1 MNSQETKGHG
11 FFRKS
16 KAYGLVCGIALA
28 GAFTLSTSQVSAD
41 QVTTQATTQTVTQN
55 QAETVTS
62 TQLDKAV
69 DTAKKAAV
77 AVTTTTAVNHATTTD
92 AQADLANQTQ
102 AVKDVT
108 AKAQANTQ
116 AIKDATAENAKI
128 DAENKAEA
136 ERVAKENK
144 EGQAAVDA
152 RNKAGQAAVDARNKA
167 GQAAVDARN
176 KAKQQA
182 QDDQKAKID
191 AENKAE
197 SQRVSQLNAQNKA
210 KIDAENKDAQ
220 AKANATNAQ
229 LQKDYQAKLAEI
241 KSVEAY
247 NAGVRQ
253 RNKDAQAKA
262 DATNAQLQKDYQAKL
277 ALYNQ
282 ALKAKAEADKQ
293 SINNVAFDIKAQAK
307 GVDNAEYGNSI
318 MTAKT
323 KPDGSFEFNHDMIDG
338 VKTIGYGKLTGKV
351 NHHYV
356 ANKDGSVTAFVDS
369 VTLYKYE
376 YRNVAQNAA
385 VNQNIAFRV
394 LTKDGQIIFEKKH
407 NGNSTFAET
416 LNKTLQLNLKYE
428 LKPHA
433 SSGNVEVF
441 KIHDDWVHDTHGS
454 ALVSYVNNNDA
465 VPNVVIPGR
474 PTPPKPEKV
483 TPEAEKPVPEKP
495 VEPKLVTPTL
505 KTYTPVKFIPRE
517 YKPEPITPETF
528 TPEKF
533 TPAQPKVKPHVSV
546 PEKINYKV
554 AVHPVQIPKATPTK
568 KVLDENGQ
576 SINGKSVLPN
586 ATLDYVAK
594 QSFSQYKG
602 IKASAEAI
610 AKGFAFV
617 DQPNEVLG
625 ELTVKSIKASN
636 GDDVSQLLDMHHV
649 LSKDTL
655 DEKLQTL
662 IKEAGISPVGEFY
675 LWTAKDPQAFYK
687 AYVQK
692 GLDITYNLS
701 FKVKKEFTKGQIKNG
716 VAQIDFGN
724 GYTGNIVVNDLTTPE
739 VHKDV
744 LDKED
749 GKSINNGT
757 VKLGDEVTYKLE
769 GWIVPANRSY
779 DLFEYKFVDQLQQT
793 HDLYLKDSVV
803 AKVDITLSDGTVIAK
818 GSNLAQ
824 YTETVY
830 NKETGLYELV
840 FKKDFLEKVAR
851 TSEFGA
857 DDFVLVKR
865 IKAGDVYNTADFFVN
880 GNKVKTETVV
890 THTPEAPKPVTPQ
903 KVTPAKGLPST
914 GEASMTPLTA
924 IGAII
929 LSALGLAGFKKRQ
942 K

>member
-1 MNSQETKGHG
+1 MNSNTKGHG

-16 KAYGLVCGIALA
+16 KAYGLVCAIALA
-28 GAFTLSTSQVSAD
+28 GAFTLATSQVSAD

-77 AVTTTTAVNHATTTD
+77 AVTTTAAVNHATTTD

-128 DAENKAEA
+128 DAENKAESQ
-136 ERVAKENK
+136 RVAK
-144 EGQAAVDA
+144 A
-152 RNKAGQAAVDARNKA
+152 NKAGQAEVDARNKA

-197 SQRVSQLNAQNKA
+197 SQRVSQLNAQTKA

-220 AKANATNAQ
+220 AKADATNAQ

-394 LTKDGQIIFEKKH
+394 LTKDGRPIFEKAH
-407 NGNSTFAET
+407 NGNKTFAET

-433 SSGNVEVF
+433 SSGNIEVF

-465 VPNVVIPGR
+465 VPNVVIPEQ
-474 PTPPKPEKV
+474 PTPPTLEKV

-495 VEPKLVTPTL
+495 VEPKFVTPTL
-505 KTYTPVKFIPRE
+505 KTYTPVKFIPKE

-533 TPAQPKVKPHVSV
+533 TPAQPKVKPHVSI
-546 PEKINYKV
+546 PEKINYSV
-554 AVHPVQIPKATPTK
+554 SVHPVLVPAANPSKE
-568 KVLDENGQ
+568 VVDEAGK
-576 SINGKSVLPN
+576 SINGKTVLPN

-594 QSFSQYKG
+594 QNFSQYKG

-617 DQPNEVLG
+617 DQPNEALA

-636 GDDVSQLLDMHHV
+636 GDDVSSLLEMRHV

-655 DEKLQTL
+655 DQKLQSL

-769 GWIVPANRSY
+769 GWVVPANRGY
-779 DLFEYKFVDQLQQT
+779 DLFEYKFVDHLQHT
-793 HDLYLKDSVV
+793 HDLYLKDKVV
-803 AKVDITLSDGTVIAK
+803 AKVAITLKDGTVIPK
-818 GSNLAQ
+818 GTNLVQ

-830 NKETGLYELV
+830 NKETGRYELA
-840 FKKDFLEKVAR
+840 FKADFLAQVSRSSA
-851 TSEFGA
+851 FGA
-857 DDFVLVKR
+857 DDFIVVKR

-890 THTPEAPKPVTPQ
+890 THTPEKPKPVMPQ
-903 KVTPAKGLPST
+903 KATPKAPALPST
-914 GEASMTPLTA
+914 GEQGVSVLTVL
-924 IGAII
+924 GAAL
-929 LSALGLAGFKKRQ
+929 LSLLGLVGFKKRQ
-942 K
+942 Q

>member
-28 GAFTLSTSQVSAD
+28 GAFTLATSQVSAD

-136 ERVAKENK
+136 ERVAK
-144 EGQAAVDA
+144 A
-152 RNKAGQAAVDARNKA
+152 NKAGQAEVDARNKA

-210 KIDAENKDAQ
+210 KIDAE
-220 AKANATNAQ
+220 
-229 LQKDYQAKLAEI
+229 
-241 KSVEAY
+241 
-247 NAGVRQ
+247 
-253 RNKDAQAKA
+253 NKDAQAKA

-385 VNQNIAFRV
+385 VNQNIVFRV
-394 LTKDGQIIFEKKH
+394 LTKDGRPIFEKAH
-407 NGNSTFAET
+407 NGNKTFAET

-465 VPNVVIPGR
+465 VPNVVIPEQ

-495 VEPKLVTPTL
+495 VEPKLVTPVL

-517 YKPEPITPETF
+517 YKPVPSTPETF

-594 QSFSQYKG
+594 QNFSQYKG

-617 DQPNEVLG
+617 DQPNEALA

-636 GDDVSQLLDMHHV
+636 GDDVSSLLEMRHV

-655 DEKLQTL
+655 DQKLQSL

-675 LWTAKDPQAFYK
+675 MWTAKDPQAFYK

-769 GWIVPANRSY
+769 GWVVPANRGY
-779 DLFEYKFVDQLQQT
+779 DLFEYKFVDHLQHT
-793 HDLYLKDSVV
+793 HDLYLKDKVV
-803 AKVDITLSDGTVIAK
+803 AKVAITLKDGTVIPK
-818 GSNLAQ
+818 GTNLVQ

-830 NKETGLYELV
+830 NKETGRYELA
-840 FKKDFLEKVAR
+840 FKADFLAQVSRSSA
-851 TSEFGA
+851 FGA
-857 DDFVLVKR
+857 DDFIVVKR

-890 THTPEAPKPVTPQ
+890 THTPEKPKPVMPQ
-903 KVTPAKGLPST
+903 KVTPKAPALPST
-914 GEASMTPLTA
+914 GEQGVSVLTVL
-924 IGAII
+924 GAAL
-929 LSALGLAGFKKRQ
+929 LSLLGLVGFKKRQ
-942 K
+942 Q

>member
-1 MNSQETKGHG
+1 MNSNTKGHG

-28 GAFTLSTSQVSAD
+28 GAFTLATSQVSAD

-55 QAETVTS
+55 QTNTVTS

-92 AQADLANQTQ
+92 AHADLANQTQ
-102 AVKDVT
+102 AVKDAT

-144 EGQAAVDA
+144 E
-152 RNKAGQAAVDARNKA
+152 GQAAVDARNKA

-385 VNQNIAFRV
+385 VNQNIVFRV
-394 LTKDGQIIFEKKH
+394 LTKDGRPIFEKAH
-407 NGNSTFAET
+407 NGNKTFAET

-428 LKPHA
+428 LKPHG
-433 SSGNVEVF
+433 SSGSVEVF

-465 VPNVVIPGR
+465 VPNVVIPEQ
-474 PTPPKPEKV
+474 PTPPSTEKV

-495 VEPKLVTPTL
+495 VEPKFVTPTL
-505 KTYTPVKFIPRE
+505 KTYTPVKFIPKE

-533 TPAQPKVKPHVSV
+533 TPAQPKVKPHVSI
-546 PEKINYKV
+546 PEKINYSV
-554 AVHPVQIPKATPTK
+554 SVHPVLVPAANPSKE
-568 KVLDENGQ
+568 VVDEAGK
-576 SINGKSVLPN
+576 SINGKTVLPN

-594 QSFSQYKG
+594 QNFSQYKG

-617 DQPNEVLG
+617 DQPNEALA

-636 GDDVSQLLDMHHV
+636 GDDVSSLLEMRHV

-655 DEKLQTL
+655 DQKLQSL

-687 AYVQK
+687 AYV
-692 GLDITYNLS
+692 
-701 FKVKKEFTKGQIKNG
+701 
-716 VAQIDFGN
+716 
-724 GYTGNIVVNDLTTPE
+724 
-739 VHKDV
+739 
-744 LDKED
+744 
-749 GKSINNGT
+749 
-757 VKLGDEVTYKLE
+757 
-769 GWIVPANRSY
+769 
-779 DLFEYKFVDQLQQT
+779 
-793 HDLYLKDSVV
+793 
-803 AKVDITLSDGTVIAK
+803 
-818 GSNLAQ
+818 
-824 YTETVY
+824 
-830 NKETGLYELV
+830 
-840 FKKDFLEKVAR
+840 
-851 TSEFGA
+851 
-857 DDFVLVKR
+857 
-865 IKAGDVYNTADFFVN
+865 
-880 GNKVKTETVV
+880 
-890 THTPEAPKPVTPQ
+890 
-903 KVTPAKGLPST
+903 
-914 GEASMTPLTA
+914 
-924 IGAII
+924 
-929 LSALGLAGFKKRQ
+929 
-942 K
+942 

>member
-1 MNSQETKGHG
+1 MNSNTKGHG

-16 KAYGLVCGIALA
+16 KAYGLVCAIALA
-28 GAFTLSTSQVSAD
+28 GAFTLATSQVSAD

-69 DTAKKAAV
+69 ATAKKAAV
-77 AVTTTTAVNHATTTD
+77 AVTTTPAVNHATTTD

-136 ERVAKENK
+136 ERVAKANK
-144 EGQAAVDA
+144 AGQAEVDA
-152 RNKAGQAAVDARNKA
+152 RNKAGQE
-167 GQAAVDARN
+167 AVDARN

-182 QDDQKAKID
+182 QVDQKAKID

-220 AKANATNAQ
+220 AKADATNAQ

-385 VNQNIAFRV
+385 VNQNIVFRV
-394 LTKDGQIIFEKKH
+394 LTKDGRPIFEKAH
-407 NGNSTFAET
+407 NGNKTFAET

-441 KIHDDWVHDTHGS
+441 KLHDDWVHDTHGS
-454 ALVSYVNNNDA
+454 AVVSYVNNNDA
-465 VPNVVIPGR
+465 VPNVVIPEQ

-495 VEPKLVTPTL
+495 VEPKLVTPVL

-517 YKPEPITPETF
+517 YKPVPSTPETF

-594 QSFSQYKG
+594 QSFSQYKN

-617 DQPNEVLG
+617 DQPNEALG
-625 ELTVKSIKASN
+625 ELIVKSIKASN
-636 GDDVSQLLDMHHV
+636 GDDVSSLLEMRHV

-655 DEKLQTL
+655 DQKLQSL
-662 IKEAGISPVGEFY
+662 IKEAGTSPVGEFY
-675 LWTAKDPQAFYK
+675 MWTAKDPQAFYK

-701 FKVKKEFTKGQIKNG
+701 FKIKANFTKGQIKNG

-769 GWIVPANRSY
+769 GWVVPANRGY
-779 DLFEYKFVDQLQQT
+779 DLFEYKFVDQLQRT
-793 HDLYLKDSVV
+793 HDLYLRDKVV
-803 AKVDITLSDGTVIAK
+803 AKVDVTLKDGTVIKK
-818 GSNLAQ
+818 GTNLGE

-830 NKETGLYELV
+830 NKKTGLYELV

-851 TSEFGA
+851 SSEFGA
-857 DDFVLVKR
+857 DDFVVVKR
-865 IKAGDVYNTADFFVN
+865 IKAGDVYNTADFFIN

-890 THTPEAPKPVTPQ
+890 THTPEKPKPVEPK
-903 KVTPAKGLPST
+903 KVVPTTPAKGLPQT
-914 GEASMTPLTA
+914 GEQGVSVLTVL
-924 IGAII
+924 GAGL
-929 LSALGLAGFKKRQ
+929 LSLLGLVGLKKRQ
-942 K
+942 Q

>member
-28 GAFTLSTSQVSAD
+28 GAFTLATSQVSAD

-136 ERVAKENK
+136 ERVAK
-144 EGQAAVDA
+144 A
-152 RNKAGQAAVDARNKA
+152 NKA

-210 KIDAENKDAQ
+210 KIDAE
-220 AKANATNAQ
+220 
-229 LQKDYQAKLAEI
+229 
-241 KSVEAY
+241 
-247 NAGVRQ
+247 
-253 RNKDAQAKA
+253 NKDAQAKA

-385 VNQNIAFRV
+385 VNQNIVFRV
-394 LTKDGQIIFEKKH
+394 LTKDGRPIFEKAH
-407 NGNSTFAET
+407 NGNKTFAET

-465 VPNVVIPGR
+465 VPNVVIPEQ

-495 VEPKLVTPTL
+495 VEPKLVTPVL

-517 YKPEPITPETF
+517 YKPVPSTPETF

-594 QSFSQYKG
+594 QNFSQYKG

-617 DQPNEVLG
+617 DQPNEALA

-636 GDDVSQLLDMHHV
+636 GDDVSSLLEMRHV

-655 DEKLQTL
+655 DQKLQSL

-675 LWTAKDPQAFYK
+675 MWTAKDPQAFYK

-769 GWIVPANRSY
+769 GWVVPANRGY
-779 DLFEYKFVDQLQQT
+779 DLFEYKFVDHLQHT
-793 HDLYLKDSVV
+793 HDLYLKDKVV
-803 AKVDITLSDGTVIAK
+803 AKVAITLKDGTVIPK
-818 GSNLAQ
+818 GTNLVQ

-830 NKETGLYELV
+830 NKETGRYELA
-840 FKKDFLEKVAR
+840 FKADFLAQVSRSSA
-851 TSEFGA
+851 FGA
-857 DDFVLVKR
+857 DDFIVVKR

-890 THTPEAPKPVTPQ
+890 THTPEKPKPVMPQ
-903 KVTPAKGLPST
+903 KVTPKAPALPST
-914 GEASMTPLTA
+914 GEQGVSVLTVL
-924 IGAII
+924 GAAL
-929 LSALGLAGFKKRQ
+929 LSLLGLVGFKKRQ
-942 K
+942 Q

>member
-28 GAFTLSTSQVSAD
+28 LAAAFTLATSQVSAD

-69 DTAKKAAV
+69 ATAKKAAV

-136 ERVAKENK
+136 ERVAK
-144 EGQAAVDA
+144 A
-152 RNKAGQAAVDARNKA
+152 NKAGQAEVDARNKA

-182 QDDQKAKID
+182 QVDQKAKID

-197 SQRVSQLNAQNKA
+197 SQRVSQLNAQTKA

-220 AKANATNAQ
+220 AKADATNAQ

-282 ALKAKAEADKQ
+282 AKKAKEEADKQ
-293 SINNVAFDIKAQAK
+293 TINNVAFDIKAQAR
-307 GVDNAEYGNSI
+307 GVDNKEYGNSI

-369 VTLYKYE
+369 ITLYKYE

-385 VNQNIAFRV
+385 VNQNIVFRV
-394 LTKDGQIIFEKKH
+394 LTKDGRPIFEKAH
-407 NGNSTFAET
+407 NGNKTFAET

-454 ALVSYVNNNDA
+454 ALVSYVNNNDV
-465 VPNVVIPGR
+465 VPNVVIPKQ
-474 PTPPKPEKV
+474 PTPPSTEKV

-495 VEPKLVTPTL
+495 VEPKFVTPTL
-505 KTYTPVKFIPRE
+505 KTYTPVKFIPKE
-517 YKPEPITPETF
+517 YKPVPITPEKF

-533 TPAQPKVKPHVSV
+533 NPAQPKVKPHVAI
-546 PEKINYKV
+546 PEKINYSV
-554 AVHPVQIPKATPTK
+554 SVHPVLVPAANPSKA
-568 KVLDENGQ
+568 VIDEAGQ
-576 SINGKSVLPN
+576 SVNGKTVLPN

-594 QSFSQYKG
+594 QSFSQYKD

-617 DQPNEVLG
+617 DQPNEALA

-636 GDDVSQLLDMHHV
+636 GDDVSSLLEMRHV

-655 DEKLQTL
+655 DQKLQSL

-675 LWTAKDPQAFYK
+675 MWTAKDPQAFYK

-744 LDKED
+744 LDKQD

-769 GWIVPANRSY
+769 GWVVPANRGY

-793 HDLYLKDSVV
+793 HDLYLKDKVV
-803 AKVDITLSDGTVIAK
+803 AKVAITLKDGTVIKK
-818 GSNLAQ
+818 GTNLGE

-830 NKETGLYELV
+830 NKTTGRYELA
-840 FKKDFLEKVAR
+840 FKKEFLAKVSR
-851 TSEFGA
+851 ESEFGA
-857 DDFVLVKR
+857 DDFIVVKR
-865 IKAGDVYNTADFFVN
+865 IKAGDVYNTADLYVN
-880 GNKVKTETVV
+880 GYKVKSETVV
-890 THTPEAPKPVTPQ
+890 THTPENPRPVTPQ
-903 KVTPAKGLPST
+903 KVTPAKGLPQT
-914 GEASMTPLTA
+914 GEASVAPLTA

>member
-28 GAFTLSTSQVSAD
+28 AAFTLATSQVSAD

-77 AVTTTTAVNHATTTD
+77 AVTTTPAVNHATTTD

-152 RNKAGQAAVDARNKA
+152 RNKAGQE
-167 GQAAVDARN
+167 AVDARN

-197 SQRVSQLNAQNKA
+197 SQRVSQLNAQTKA
-210 KIDAENKDAQ
+210 KIDAE
-220 AKANATNAQ
+220 
-229 LQKDYQAKLAEI
+229 
-241 KSVEAY
+241 
-247 NAGVRQ
+247 
-253 RNKDAQAKA
+253 NKDAQAKA

-385 VNQNIAFRV
+385 VNQNIVFRV
-394 LTKDGQIIFEKKH
+394 LTKDGRPIFEKAH
-407 NGNSTFAET
+407 NGNKTFAET

-428 LKPHA
+428 LKPHG
-433 SSGNVEVF
+433 SSGSVEVF

-465 VPNVVIPGR
+465 VPNVVIPEQ
-474 PTPPKPEKV
+474 PTPPSTEKV

-495 VEPKLVTPTL
+495 VEPKFVTPTL
-505 KTYTPVKFIPRE
+505 KTYTPVKFIPKE

-533 TPAQPKVKPHVSV
+533 TPAQPKVKPHVSI
-546 PEKINYKV
+546 PEKINYSV
-554 AVHPVQIPKATPTK
+554 SVHPVLVPAANPSKE
-568 KVLDENGQ
+568 VVDEAGK
-576 SINGKSVLPN
+576 SINGKTVLPN

-594 QSFSQYKG
+594 QNFSQYKG

-617 DQPNEVLG
+617 DQPNEALA

-636 GDDVSQLLDMHHV
+636 GDDVSSLLEMRHV

-655 DEKLQTL
+655 DQKLQSL

-769 GWIVPANRSY
+769 GWVVPANRGY
-779 DLFEYKFVDQLQQT
+779 DLFEYKFVDHLQHT
-793 HDLYLKDSVV
+793 HDLYLKDKVV
-803 AKVDITLSDGTVIAK
+803 AKVAITLKDGTVIPK
-818 GSNLAQ
+818 GTNLVQ

-830 NKETGLYELV
+830 NKETGRYELA
-840 FKKDFLEKVAR
+840 FKADFLAQVSRSSA
-851 TSEFGA
+851 FGA
-857 DDFVLVKR
+857 DDFIVVKR

-890 THTPEAPKPVTPQ
+890 THTTEKPKPVEPQ
-903 KVTPAKGLPST
+903 KATPKAPAKGLPQT
-914 GEASMTPLTA
+914 GEASVAPLTA
-924 IGAII
+924 LGAII
-929 LSALGLAGFKKRQ
+929 LSAIGLAGFKKR
-942 K
+942 KAG

>member
-1 MNSQETKGHG
+1 MYKNQNTKGHG

-28 GAFTLSTSQVSAD
+28 GAFTLATSQVSAD

-69 DTAKKAAV
+69 ATAKKAAV
-77 AVTTTTAVNHATTTD
+77 AVTTTAAVNHATTTD

-102 AVKDVT
+102 TVKDVT

-128 DAENKAEA
+128 DAENKAE
-136 ERVAKENK
+136 
-144 EGQAAVDA
+144 
-152 RNKAGQAAVDARNKA
+152 
-167 GQAAVDARN
+167 
-176 KAKQQA
+176 
-182 QDDQKAKID
+182 
-191 AENKAE
+191 
-197 SQRVSQLNAQNKA
+197 SQRVSQLNAQTKA

-220 AKANATNAQ
+220 AKADATNAQ
-229 LQKDYQAKLAEI
+229 LQKDYQAKLAKI

-369 VTLYKYE
+369 ITLYKYE

-407 NGNSTFAET
+407 NGNKTFAET

-428 LKPHA
+428 LKPH
-433 SSGNVEVF
+433 
-441 KIHDDWVHDTHGS
+441 
-454 ALVSYVNNNDA
+454 VS
-465 VPNVVIPGR
+465 I
-474 PTPPKPEKV
+474 
-483 TPEAEKPVPEKP
+483 
-495 VEPKLVTPTL
+495 
-505 KTYTPVKFIPRE
+505 
-517 YKPEPITPETF
+517 
-528 TPEKF
+528 
-533 TPAQPKVKPHVSV
+533 
-546 PEKINYKV
+546 PEKINYSV
-554 AVHPVQIPKATPTK
+554 SVHPVLVPAANPSKA
-568 KVLDENGQ
+568 VIDEAGQ
-576 SINGKSVLPN
+576 SVNGKTVLPN
-586 ATLDYVAK
+586 AELNYVAK
-594 QSFSQYKG
+594 QDFSQYKG
-602 IKASAEAI
+602 MTASQGKI
-610 AKGFAFV
+610 AKNFV
-617 DQPNEVLG
+617 FIDDYKDDALDGKSMKVN
-625 ELTVKSIKASN
+625 SIKASD
-636 GDDVSQLLDMHHV
+636 GTDVSQLLEMRHV
-649 LSKDTL
+649 LSTDTL

-675 LWTAKDPQAFYK
+675 MWTAKDPQAFYK

-692 GLDITYNLS
+692 GLDVTYNLS
-701 FKVKKEFTKGQIKNG
+701 FKVKKEFTKGQIQNG

-739 VHKDV
+739 IHKDV

-769 GWIVPANRSY
+769 GWVVPTGRSY
-779 DLFEYKFVDQLQQT
+779 DLFEYKFVDQLQRT
-793 HDLYLKDSVV
+793 HDLYLRDKVV
-803 AKVDITLSDGTVIAK
+803 AKVDVTLKDGTVIKK
-818 GSNLAQ
+818 GTNLGE

-830 NKETGLYELV
+830 NKKTGLYELV

-851 TSEFGA
+851 SSEFGA
-857 DDFVLVKR
+857 DDFVVVKR
-865 IKAGDVYNTADFFVN
+865 IKAGDVYNTADFFIN

-890 THTPEAPKPVTPQ
+890 THTPEKPKPVEPQ
-903 KVTPAKGLPST
+903 KATPKAPAKGLPQT
-914 GEASMTPLTA
+914 GEASVAPLTA
-924 IGAII
+924 LGAII
-929 LSALGLAGFKKRQ
+929 LSAIGLAGFKKR
-942 K
+942 KEN

>member
-1 MNSQETKGHG
+1 MNSNTKGHG

-16 KAYGLVCGIALA
+16 KAYGLVCAIALA
-28 GAFTLSTSQVSAD
+28 GAFTLATSQVSAD

-77 AVTTTTAVNHATTTD
+77 AVTTTAAVNHATTTD
-92 AQADLANQTQ
+92 AQADLSNQTQ
-102 AVKDVT
+102 TVKDVT

-136 ERVAKENK
+136 ERVAK
-144 EGQAAVDA
+144 A
-152 RNKAGQAAVDARNKA
+152 NKAGQAEVDARNKA

-220 AKANATNAQ
+220 AKADATNAQ
-229 LQKDYQAKLAEI
+229 LQKDYQTKLANI

-307 GVDNAEYGNSI
+307 GVDNTEYGNSI

-323 KPDGSFEFNHDMIDG
+323 KPDGSFEFKHDMIDG
-338 VKTIGYGKLTGKV
+338 VKTIGYGTLTGKV

-407 NGNSTFAET
+407 NGNNTFSET
-416 LNKTLQLNLKYE
+416 LNKTLDLNLKYD
-428 LKPHA
+428 LQPKA

-465 VPNVVIPGR
+465 VPNVVIPEQ

-483 TPEAEKPVPEKP
+483 TFEGEKPLPQKP
-495 VEPKLVTPTL
+495 VEPKFVTPTL
-505 KTYTPVKFIPRE
+505 KTYTPVKFIPKE
-517 YKPEPITPETF
+517 YKPVPITPEKF

-533 TPAQPKVKPHVSV
+533 NPAQPKVKPHVAI
-546 PEKINYKV
+546 PEKINYSV
-554 AVHPVQIPKATPTK
+554 SVHPVLVPAANPSKA
-568 KVLDENGQ
+568 VIDEAGQ
-576 SINGKSVLPN
+576 SVNGKTVLPN

-594 QSFSQYKG
+594 QNFSQYKD
-602 IKASAEAI
+602 IKASSEAI

-617 DQPNEVLG
+617 DQPNEALE

-636 GDDVSQLLDMHHV
+636 GDDVSQLLEMRHV
-649 LSKDTL
+649 LSTDTL

-662 IKEAGISPVGEFY
+662 IKAAGISPVGEFY

-701 FKVKKEFTKGQIKNG
+701 FKIKANFTKGQIVNG

-724 GYTGNIVVNDLTTPE
+724 GYTGNIVVNDVTVPE

-744 LDKED
+744 LDKEA

-769 GWIVPANRSY
+769 GWVVPANRGY
-779 DLFEYKFVDQLQQT
+779 DLFEYKFVDQLQHT

-803 AKVDITLSDGTVIAK
+803 AKVDITLADGTVIAK
-818 GSNLAQ
+818 GENLSQ

-890 THTPEAPKPVTPQ
+890 THTPENPRPVTPQ
-903 KVTPAKGLPST
+903 KVTPAKGLPQT
-914 GEASMTPLTA
+914 GEASVAPLTA

-929 LSALGLAGFKKRQ
+929 LSAIGLAGFKKRQ

>member
-28 GAFTLSTSQVSAD
+28 LAAAFTLATSQVSAD

-136 ERVAKENK
+136 ERVAK
-144 EGQAAVDA
+144 A
-152 RNKAGQAAVDARNKA
+152 NKAGQAEVDARNKA

-197 SQRVSQLNAQNKA
+197 SQRVSQLNAQTKA

-220 AKANATNAQ
+220 AKADATNAQ

-385 VNQNIAFRV
+385 VNQNIVFRV
-394 LTKDGQIIFEKKH
+394 LTKDGRPIFEKAH
-407 NGNSTFAET
+407 NGNKTFAET

-428 LKPHA
+428 LKPHG
-433 SSGNVEVF
+433 SSGSVEVF

-465 VPNVVIPGR
+465 VPNVVIPEQ
-474 PTPPKPEKV
+474 PTPPSTEKV

-495 VEPKLVTPTL
+495 VEPKFVTPTL
-505 KTYTPVKFIPRE
+505 KTYTPVKFIPKE

-533 TPAQPKVKPHVSV
+533 TPAQPKVKPHVSI
-546 PEKINYKV
+546 PEKINYSV
-554 AVHPVQIPKATPTK
+554 SVHPVLVPAANPSKE
-568 KVLDENGQ
+568 VVDEAGK
-576 SINGKSVLPN
+576 SINGKTVLPN

-594 QSFSQYKG
+594 QNFSQYKG

-617 DQPNEVLG
+617 DQPNEALA

-636 GDDVSQLLDMHHV
+636 GDDVSSLLEMRHV

-655 DEKLQTL
+655 DQKLQSL

-675 LWTAKDPQAFYK
+675 MWTAKDPQAFYK

-744 LDKED
+744 LDKQD

-769 GWIVPANRSY
+769 GWVVPANRGY

-793 HDLYLKDSVV
+793 HDLYLKDKVV
-803 AKVDITLSDGTVIAK
+803 AKVAITLKDGTVIKK
-818 GSNLAQ
+818 GTNLGE

-830 NKETGLYELV
+830 NKTTGRYELA
-840 FKKDFLEKVAR
+840 FKKEFLAKVSR
-851 TSEFGA
+851 ESEFGA
-857 DDFVLVKR
+857 DDFIVVKR
-865 IKAGDVYNTADFFVN
+865 IKAGDVYNTADLYVN
-880 GNKVKTETVV
+880 GYKVKSETVV
-890 THTPEAPKPVTPQ
+890 THTPENPRPVTPQ
-903 KVTPAKGLPST
+903 KVTPAKGLPQT
-914 GEASMTPLTA
+914 GEASVAPLTA

>member
-28 GAFTLSTSQVSAD
+28 GAFTLATSQVSAD

-144 EGQAAVDA
+144 E
-152 RNKAGQAAVDARNKA
+152 GQAAVDARNKA

-385 VNQNIAFRV
+385 VNQNIVFRV
-394 LTKDGQIIFEKKH
+394 LTKDGRPIFEKAH
-407 NGNSTFAET
+407 NGNKTFAET

-465 VPNVVIPGR
+465 VPNVVIPER
-474 PTPPKPEKV
+474 PTPPKPVKV

-533 TPAQPKVKPHVSV
+533 TPAQPKVKPHVSI
-546 PEKINYKV
+546 PEKINYSV
-554 AVHPVQIPKATPTK
+554 SVHPVLVPAANPSKA
-568 KVLDENGQ
+568 VIDEAGQ
-576 SINGKSVLPN
+576 SVNGKTVLPN

-594 QSFSQYKG
+594 QNFSQYKG

-617 DQPNEVLG
+617 DQPNEALA

-636 GDDVSQLLDMHHV
+636 GDDVSSLLEMRHV

-655 DEKLQTL
+655 DQKLQSL

-675 LWTAKDPQAFYK
+675 MWTAKDPQAFYK

-701 FKVKKEFTKGQIKNG
+701 FKIKANFTKGQIKNG

-724 GYTGNIVVNDLTTPE
+724 GYTGNIVVNDVTVPE
-739 VHKDV
+739 VHKDI

-749 GKSINNGT
+749 GKSINNST

-769 GWIVPANRSY
+769 GWVVPANRGY
-779 DLFEYKFVDQLQQT
+779 DLFEYKFVDQLQHT
-793 HDLYLKDSVV
+793 HDLYLRDKVV
-803 AKVDITLSDGTVIAK
+803 AKVDVTLKDGTVIKK
-818 GSNLAQ
+818 GTNLGE

-830 NKETGLYELV
+830 NKTTGRYELA
-840 FKKDFLEKVAR
+840 FKKEFLAKVSR
-851 TSEFGA
+851 ESEFGA
-857 DDFVLVKR
+857 DDFIVVKR
-865 IKAGDVYNTADFFVN
+865 IKAGDVYNTADLYVN
-880 GNKVKTETVV
+880 GYKVKSETVV
-890 THTPEAPKPVTPQ
+890 THTPEKPKPVEPQ
-903 KVTPAKGLPST
+903 KATPKAPAKGLPST

>member
-1 MNSQETKGHG
+1 MNSNTKGHG

-16 KAYGLVCGIALA
+16 KAYGLVCAIALA
-28 GAFTLSTSQVSAD
+28 GAFTLATSQVSAD

-77 AVTTTTAVNHATTTD
+77 AVTTTAAVNHATTTD

-136 ERVAKENK
+136 ERVAK
-144 EGQAAVDA
+144 A
-152 RNKAGQAAVDARNKA
+152 NKAGQAEVDARNKA

-220 AKANATNAQ
+220 AKADATNAQ
-229 LQKDYQAKLAEI
+229 LQKDYQTKLANI

-385 VNQNIAFRV
+385 VNQNIVFRV
-394 LTKDGQIIFEKKH
+394 LTKDGRPIFEKAH
-407 NGNSTFAET
+407 NGNKTFAET

-465 VPNVVIPGR
+465 VPNVVIPEQ

-483 TPEAEKPVPEKP
+483 TTEAEKPVPEKP
-495 VEPKLVTPTL
+495 VEPKFVTPTL
-505 KTYTPVKFIPRE
+505 KTYTPVKFIPKE
-517 YKPEPITPETF
+517 YKPVPITPEIF

-533 TPAQPKVKPHVSV
+533 TPAQAKVKPHVSV

-576 SINGKSVLPN
+576 SINGKTVLPN
-586 ATLDYVAK
+586 TMLNYTAK
-594 QSFSQYKG
+594 QNFSQYKD

-617 DQPNEVLG
+617 DQPNEALA

-636 GDDVSQLLDMHHV
+636 GDDVSSLLEMRHV

-655 DEKLQTL
+655 DQKLQSL

-675 LWTAKDPQAFYK
+675 MWTAKDPQAFYK

-769 GWIVPANRSY
+769 GWVVPANRGY
-779 DLFEYKFVDQLQQT
+779 DLFEYKFVDHLQHT
-793 HDLYLKDSVV
+793 HDLYLKDKVV
-803 AKVDITLSDGTVIAK
+803 AKVAITLKDGTVIPK
-818 GSNLAQ
+818 GTNLVQ

-830 NKETGLYELV
+830 NKETGRYELA
-840 FKKDFLEKVAR
+840 FKADFLAQVSRSSA
-851 TSEFGA
+851 FGA
-857 DDFVLVKR
+857 DDFIVVKR

-890 THTPEAPKPVTPQ
+890 THTPEKPKPVMPQ
-903 KVTPAKGLPST
+903 KVTPKAPALPST
-914 GEASMTPLTA
+914 GEQGVSVLTVL
-924 IGAII
+924 GAAL
-929 LSALGLAGFKKRQ
+929 LSLLGLVGFKKRQ
-942 K
+942 Q

>member
-1 MNSQETKGHG
+1 MNSNTKGHG

-16 KAYGLVCGIALA
+16 KAYGLVCAIALA
-28 GAFTLSTSQVSAD
+28 GAFTLATSQVSAD

-69 DTAKKAAV
+69 ATAKKAAV
-77 AVTTTTAVNHATTTD
+77 AVTTTPAVNHATTTD

-136 ERVAKENK
+136 ERVAK
-144 EGQAAVDA
+144 A
-152 RNKAGQAAVDARNKA
+152 NKAGQAEVDARNKA

-176 KAKQQA
+176 KAKQPA

-220 AKANATNAQ
+220 AKADATNAQ
-229 LQKDYQAKLAEI
+229 LQKDYQTKLANI

-385 VNQNIAFRV
+385 VNQNIVFRV
-394 LTKDGQIIFEKKH
+394 LTKDGRPIFEKAH
-407 NGNSTFAET
+407 NGNKTFAET

-465 VPNVVIPGR
+465 VPNVVIPER
-474 PTPPKPEKV
+474 PTPPKPVKV

-533 TPAQPKVKPHVSV
+533 TPAQPKVKPHVSI
-546 PEKINYKV
+546 PEKINYSV
-554 AVHPVQIPKATPTK
+554 SVHPVLVPAANPSKE
-568 KVLDENGQ
+568 VVDEAGK
-576 SINGKSVLPN
+576 SINGKTVLPN

-594 QSFSQYKG
+594 QNFSQYKG

-617 DQPNEVLG
+617 DQPNEALA

-636 GDDVSQLLDMHHV
+636 GDDVSSLLEMRHV

-655 DEKLQTL
+655 DQKLQSL

-675 LWTAKDPQAFYK
+675 MWTAKDPQAFYK

-724 GYTGNIVVNDLTTPE
+724 GYTGNIVVNDVTVPE
-739 VHKDV
+739 VHKDI

-749 GKSINNGT
+749 GKSINNST

-769 GWIVPANRSY
+769 GWVVPANRGY
-779 DLFEYKFVDQLQQT
+779 DLFEYKFVDQLQHT
-793 HDLYLKDSVV
+793 HDLYLRDKVV
-803 AKVDITLSDGTVIAK
+803 AKVDVTLKDGTVIKK
-818 GSNLAQ
+818 GTNLGE

-830 NKETGLYELV
+830 NKTTGHYELA
-840 FKKDFLEKVAR
+840 FKKEFLAKVSR
-851 TSEFGA
+851 ESEFGA
-857 DDFVLVKR
+857 DDFIVVKR
-865 IKAGDVYNTADFFVN
+865 IKAGDVYNTADLYVN
-880 GNKVKTETVV
+880 GYKVKSETVV
-890 THTPEAPKPVTPQ
+890 THTTEKPKPVEPQ
-903 KVTPAKGLPST
+903 KATPKAPAKGLPST

>member
-28 GAFTLSTSQVSAD
+28 GAFTLATSQVSAD

-144 EGQAAVDA
+144 EGQAE
-152 RNKAGQAAVDARNKA
+152 VDARNKA

-210 KIDAENKDAQ
+210 KLDAENKDAQ
-220 AKANATNAQ
+220 AKADATNAQ

-307 GVDNAEYGNSI
+307 GVDNTEYGNSI

-323 KPDGSFEFNHDMIDG
+323 QADGSFEFNHDMIDG
-338 VKTIGYGKLTGKV
+338 DKTIGYGKLTGKV

-385 VNQNIAFRV
+385 VNQNIVFRV
-394 LTKDGQIIFEKKH
+394 LTKDGRPIFEKAH
-407 NGNSTFAET
+407 NGNKTFAET

-465 VPNVVIPGR
+465 VPNVVIPER
-474 PTPPKPEKV
+474 PTPPKPVKV

-533 TPAQPKVKPHVSV
+533 TPAQPKVKPHVSI
-546 PEKINYKV
+546 PEKINYSV
-554 AVHPVQIPKATPTK
+554 SVHPVLVPAANPSKA
-568 KVLDENGQ
+568 VIDEAGQ
-576 SINGKSVLPN
+576 SVNGKTVLPN

-594 QSFSQYKG
+594 QNFSQYKG

-617 DQPNEVLG
+617 DQPNEALA

-636 GDDVSQLLDMHHV
+636 GDDVSSLLEMRHV

-655 DEKLQTL
+655 DQKLQSL

-675 LWTAKDPQAFYK
+675 MWTAKDPQAFYK

-701 FKVKKEFTKGQIKNG
+701 FKIKANFTKGQIKNG

-724 GYTGNIVVNDLTTPE
+724 GYTGNIVVNDVTVPE
-739 VHKDV
+739 VHKDI

-749 GKSINNGT
+749 GKSINNST

-769 GWIVPANRSY
+769 GWVVPANRAY
-779 DLFEYKFVDQLQQT
+779 DFFEYKFVDQLQHT
-793 HDLYLKDSVV
+793 HDLYLRDKVV
-803 AKVDITLSDGTVIAK
+803 AKVDVTLKDGTVIKK
-818 GSNLAQ
+818 GTNLGE

-830 NKETGLYELV
+830 NKTTGRYELA
-840 FKKDFLEKVAR
+840 FKKEFLAKVSR
-851 TSEFGA
+851 ESEFGA
-857 DDFVLVKR
+857 DDFIVVKR
-865 IKAGDVYNTADFFVN
+865 IKAGDVYNTADLYVN
-880 GNKVKTETVV
+880 VYKVKSETVV
-890 THTPEAPKPVTPQ
+890 THTPEKPKPVEPQ
-903 KVTPAKGLPST
+903 KATPKAPAKGLPST

>member
-1 MNSQETKGHG
+1 MNSNTKGHG

-16 KAYGLVCGIALA
+16 KAYGLVCAIALA
-28 GAFTLSTSQVSAD
+28 GAFTLATSQVSAD

-69 DTAKKAAV
+69 ATAKKAAV
-77 AVTTTTAVNHATTTD
+77 AVTTTPAVNHATTTD

-167 GQAAVDARN
+167 
-176 KAKQQA
+176 KQQA

-229 LQKDYQAKLAEI
+229 SQKDYQAKLAEI

-385 VNQNIAFRV
+385 VNQNIVFRV
-394 LTKDGQIIFEKKH
+394 LTKDGRPIFEKAH
-407 NGNSTFAET
+407 NGNKTFAET

-465 VPNVVIPGR
+465 VPNVVIPER
-474 PTPPKPEKV
+474 PTPPKPVKV

-533 TPAQPKVKPHVSV
+533 TPAQPKVKPHVSI
-546 PEKINYKV
+546 PEKINYSV
-554 AVHPVQIPKATPTK
+554 SVHPVLVPAANPSKA
-568 KVLDENGQ
+568 VIDEAGQ
-576 SINGKSVLPN
+576 SVNGKTVLPN

-594 QSFSQYKG
+594 QNFSQYKG

-617 DQPNEVLG
+617 DQPNEALA

-636 GDDVSQLLDMHHV
+636 GDDVSSLLEMRHV

-655 DEKLQTL
+655 DQKLQSL

-675 LWTAKDPQAFYK
+675 MWTAKDPQAFYK

-701 FKVKKEFTKGQIKNG
+701 FKIKANFTKGQIKNG

-724 GYTGNIVVNDLTTPE
+724 GYTGNIVVNDVTVPE
-739 VHKDV
+739 VHKDI

-749 GKSINNGT
+749 GKSINNST

-769 GWIVPANRSY
+769 GWVVPANRGY
-779 DLFEYKFVDQLQQT
+779 DLFEYKFVDQLQHT
-793 HDLYLKDSVV
+793 HDLYLRDKVV
-803 AKVDITLSDGTVIAK
+803 AKVDVTLKDGTVIKK
-818 GSNLAQ
+818 GTNLGE

-830 NKETGLYELV
+830 NKTTGHYELA
-840 FKKDFLEKVAR
+840 FKKEFLAKVSR
-851 TSEFGA
+851 ESEFGA
-857 DDFVLVKR
+857 DDFIVVKR
-865 IKAGDVYNTADFFVN
+865 IKAGDVYNTADLYVN
-880 GNKVKTETVV
+880 GYKVKSETVV
-890 THTPEAPKPVTPQ
+890 THTTEKPKPVEPQ
-903 KVTPAKGLPST
+903 KATPKTPAKGLPST

>member
-1 MNSQETKGHG
+1 MNSNTKGHG

-16 KAYGLVCGIALA
+16 KAYGLVCGIALV
-28 GAFTLSTSQVSAD
+28 GAFTLATSQVSAD
-41 QVTTQATTQTVTQN
+41 QVTTQATTQTVKQN
-55 QAETVTS
+55 QADTVTS

-77 AVTTTTAVNHATTTD
+77 AVTTTPAVNHATTTD

-136 ERVAKENK
+136 ERVAK
-144 EGQAAVDA
+144 A
-152 RNKAGQAAVDARNKA
+152 NKAKQ
-167 GQAAVDARN
+167 QEVDARN

-220 AKANATNAQ
+220 AKADATNAQ

-247 NAGVRQ
+247 NAAVHQ

-307 GVDNAEYGNSI
+307 GVDNTEYGNSI

-385 VNQNIAFRV
+385 VNQNIVFRV
-394 LTKDGQIIFEKKH
+394 LTKDGSPIFEKAH
-407 NGNSTFAET
+407 NGNKTFAET

-428 LKPHA
+428 LKPHG
-433 SSGNVEVF
+433 SSESVEVF

-465 VPNVVIPGR
+465 VPDVVIPEQ
-474 PTPPKPEKV
+474 PTPPKLEKV

-495 VEPKLVTPTL
+495 VEPKFVTPTL
-505 KTYTPVKFIPRE
+505 KTYTPVKFIPKE
-517 YKPEPITPETF
+517 YKPEPI

-533 TPAQPKVKPHVSV
+533 TPAQPKVKPHVSI
-546 PEKINYKV
+546 PEKINYSV
-554 AVHPVQIPKATPTK
+554 SVHPVLVPAANPSKA
-568 KVLDENGQ
+568 VIDEQGQ
-576 SINGKSVLPN
+576 FVNGKTVLPN
-586 ATLDYVAK
+586 AELNYVAK
-594 QSFSQYKG
+594 QDFSQYKG
-602 IKASAEAI
+602 MTASQGKI
-610 AKGFAFV
+610 AKNFV
-617 DQPNEVLG
+617 FIDDYKDDALDGKSMKVN
-625 ELTVKSIKASN
+625 SIKASD
-636 GDDVSQLLDMHHV
+636 GTDVSQLLEMRHV

-655 DEKLQTL
+655 DQKLQSL

-675 LWTAKDPQAFYK
+675 MWTAKDPQAFYK

-701 FKVKKEFTKGQIKNG
+701 FKVKKEFTKGQIQNG

-724 GYTGNIVVNDLTTPE
+724 GYTGNIVVNDVTVPE

-744 LDKED
+744 LDKQD

-769 GWIVPANRSY
+769 GWVVPANRGY

-793 HDLYLKDSVV
+793 HDLYLKDKVV
-803 AKVDITLSDGTVIAK
+803 AKVAITLKDGTVIKK
-818 GSNLAQ
+818 GTNLGE

-830 NKETGLYELV
+830 NKTTGRYELA
-840 FKKDFLEKVAR
+840 FKKEFLAKVSR
-851 TSEFGA
+851 ESEFGA
-857 DDFVLVKR
+857 DDFIVVKR
-865 IKAGDVYNTADFFVN
+865 IKAGDVYNTADLYVN
-880 GNKVKTETVV
+880 GYKVKSETVV
-890 THTPEAPKPVTPQ
+890 THTPENPRPVTPQ
-903 KVTPAKGLPST
+903 KVTPAKGLPQT
-914 GEASMTPLTA
+914 GEASVAPLTA

>member
-11 FFRKS
+11 FFRKT
-16 KAYGLVCGIALA
+16 KAYGLVPVLAL
-28 GAFTLSTSQVSAD
+28 GAVALMGTTSVSAEEVTAPAKPA
-41 QVTTQATTQTVTQN
+41 QTVVTTLTAPTKNKAQ
-55 QAETVTS
+55 TVTS
-62 TQLDKAV
+62 TELNQSV
-69 DTAKKAAV
+69 VEAKEAGV
-77 AVTTTTAVNHATTTD
+77 NVTTTAPVSHVDVTS

-102 AVKDVT
+102 AVKDAT

-136 ERVAKENK
+136 ERVAK
-144 EGQAAVDA
+144 A
-152 RNKAGQAAVDARNKA
+152 NKAGQAEVDARNKA

-197 SQRVSQLNAQNKA
+197 SQRVSQLNAQTKA
-210 KIDAENKDAQ
+210 KIDAE
-220 AKANATNAQ
+220 
-229 LQKDYQAKLAEI
+229 
-241 KSVEAY
+241 
-247 NAGVRQ
+247 
-253 RNKDAQAKA
+253 NKDAQAKA

-282 ALKAKAEADKQ
+282 AKKAKEEADKQ
-293 SINNVAFDIKAQAK
+293 TINNVAFDIKAQAR
-307 GVDNAEYGNSI
+307 GVDNKEYGNSI

-465 VPNVVIPGR
+465 VPNVVIPEQ
-474 PTPPKPEKV
+474 PTPPSTAKV

-495 VEPKLVTPTL
+495 VEPKLVTPAL
-505 KTYTPVKFIPRE
+505 KTYTPVKFVPKE
-517 YKPEPITPETF
+517 YKPEPITPEVF
-528 TPEKF
+528 APEKYN
-533 TPAQPKVKPHVSV
+533 PVLPKIKTHVAV
-546 PEKINYKV
+546 PEKVNYKV
-554 AVHPVQIPKATPTK
+554 SVHPVKVPKANPTK
-568 KVLDENGQ
+568 TVVDENGQ
-576 SINGKSVLPN
+576 SIDGKSVLPN
-586 ATLDYVAK
+586 TTLNYVAK
-594 QSFSQYKG
+594 QSFSQYKN

-617 DQPNEVLG
+617 DQPNEALG

-636 GDDVSQLLDMHHV
+636 GDDVSSLLEMRHV

-655 DEKLQTL
+655 DQKLQSL

-675 LWTAKDPQAFYK
+675 MWTAKDSQAFYK

-701 FKVKKEFTKGQIKNG
+701 FKVKKEFTKGQIQNG

-769 GWIVPANRSY
+769 GWVVPTGRSY
-779 DLFEYKFVDQLQQT
+779 DLFEYKFVDQLQHT
-793 HDLYLKDSVV
+793 HDLYLKDKVV
-803 AKVDITLSDGTVIAK
+803 AKVDITLADGTVISK
-818 GSNLAQ
+818 GANLSQ

-830 NKETGLYELV
+830 NKETGRYELA
-840 FKKDFLEKVAR
+840 FKKDFLAKIVR
-851 TSEFGA
+851 SSEFGA
-857 DDFVLVKR
+857 DAFLVVKR
-865 IKAGDVYNTADFFVN
+865 IKAGDVYNTADLYVN
-880 GNKVKTETVV
+880 GYKVKSETVV
-890 THTPEAPKPVTPQ
+890 THTPEKPKPVEPQ
-903 KVTPAKGLPST
+903 KVTPKAPALPHT
-914 GEASMTPLTA
+914 GEASVAPLIA

>member
-1 MNSQETKGHG
+1 MNSNTKGHG

-16 KAYGLVCGIALA
+16 KAYGLVCAIALA
-28 GAFTLSTSQVSAD
+28 GAFTLATSQVSAD

-69 DTAKKAAV
+69 ATAKKAAV
-77 AVTTTTAVNHATTTD
+77 AVTTTPAVNHATTTD

-136 ERVAKENK
+136 ERVAKANK
-144 EGQAAVDA
+144 AGQAEVDA
-152 RNKAGQAAVDARNKA
+152 RNKAGQE
-167 GQAAVDARN
+167 AVDARN

-182 QDDQKAKID
+182 QVDQKAKID

-220 AKANATNAQ
+220 AKADATNAQ

-385 VNQNIAFRV
+385 VNQNIVFRV
-394 LTKDGQIIFEKKH
+394 LTKDGRPIFEKAH
-407 NGNSTFAET
+407 NGNKTFAET

-465 VPNVVIPGR
+465 VPNVVIPER
-474 PTPPKPEKV
+474 PTPPKPVKV

-533 TPAQPKVKPHVSV
+533 TPAQPKVKPHVSI
-546 PEKINYKV
+546 PEKINYSV
-554 AVHPVQIPKATPTK
+554 SVHPVLVPAANPSKA
-568 KVLDENGQ
+568 VIDEAGQ
-576 SINGKSVLPN
+576 SVNGKTVLPN

-594 QSFSQYKG
+594 QNFSQYKG

-617 DQPNEVLG
+617 DQPNEALA

-636 GDDVSQLLDMHHV
+636 GDDVSSLLEMRHV

-655 DEKLQTL
+655 DQKLQSL

-675 LWTAKDPQAFYK
+675 MWTAKDPQAFYK

-701 FKVKKEFTKGQIKNG
+701 FKIKANFTKGQIKNG

-724 GYTGNIVVNDLTTPE
+724 GYTGNIVVNDVTVPE
-739 VHKDV
+739 VHKDI

-749 GKSINNGT
+749 GKSINNST

-769 GWIVPANRSY
+769 GWVVPANRGY
-779 DLFEYKFVDQLQQT
+779 DLFEYKFVDQLQHT
-793 HDLYLKDSVV
+793 HDLYLRDKVV
-803 AKVDITLSDGTVIAK
+803 AKVDVTLKDGTVIKK
-818 GSNLAQ
+818 GTNLGE

-830 NKETGLYELV
+830 NKTTGHYELA
-840 FKKDFLEKVAR
+840 FKKEFLAKVSR
-851 TSEFGA
+851 ESEFGA
-857 DDFVLVKR
+857 DDFIVVKR
-865 IKAGDVYNTADFFVN
+865 IKAGDVYNTADLYVN
-880 GNKVKTETVV
+880 GYKVKSETVV
-890 THTPEAPKPVTPQ
+890 THTTEKPKPVEPQ
-903 KVTPAKGLPST
+903 KATPKAPAKGLPST

>member
-1 MNSQETKGHG
+1 MYKNQNTKGHG

-28 GAFTLSTSQVSAD
+28 GAFTLATSQVSAD

-69 DTAKKAAV
+69 ATAKKAAV
-77 AVTTTTAVNHATTTD
+77 AVTTTAAVNHATTTD

-102 AVKDVT
+102 TVKDVT

-128 DAENKAEA
+128 DAENKAE
-136 ERVAKENK
+136 
-144 EGQAAVDA
+144 
-152 RNKAGQAAVDARNKA
+152 
-167 GQAAVDARN
+167 
-176 KAKQQA
+176 
-182 QDDQKAKID
+182 
-191 AENKAE
+191 
-197 SQRVSQLNAQNKA
+197 SQRVSQLNAQTKA
-210 KIDAENKDAQ
+210 KIDAE
-220 AKANATNAQ
+220 
-229 LQKDYQAKLAEI
+229 
-241 KSVEAY
+241 
-247 NAGVRQ
+247 
-253 RNKDAQAKA
+253 NKDAQAKA

-277 ALYNQ
+277 AKIKSVEAYNAGVRQ
-282 ALKAKAEADKQ
+282 RNKDAQAKADADKQ

-369 VTLYKYE
+369 ITLYKYE

-407 NGNSTFAET
+407 NGNKTFAET

-428 LKPHA
+428 LKPHG
-433 SSGNVEVF
+433 SSGSVEVF

-454 ALVSYVNNNDA
+454 ALVSYVNNNDV
-465 VPNVVIPGR
+465 VPNVVIPKQ
-474 PTPPKPEKV
+474 PTPPSTEKV

-495 VEPKLVTPTL
+495 VEPKFVTPTL
-505 KTYTPVKFIPRE
+505 KTY
-517 YKPEPITPETF
+517 
-528 TPEKF
+528 
-533 TPAQPKVKPHVSV
+533 TPAQPKVKPHVSI
-546 PEKINYKV
+546 PEKINYSV
-554 AVHPVQIPKATPTK
+554 SVHPVLVPAANPSKA
-568 KVLDENGQ
+568 VIDEAGQ
-576 SINGKSVLPN
+576 SVNGKTVLPN
-586 ATLDYVAK
+586 AELNYVAK
-594 QSFSQYKG
+594 QDFSQYKG
-602 IKASAEAI
+602 MTASQGKI
-610 AKGFAFV
+610 AKNFV
-617 DQPNEVLG
+617 FIDDYKDDALDGKSMKVN
-625 ELTVKSIKASN
+625 SIKASD
-636 GDDVSQLLDMHHV
+636 GTDVSQLLEMRHV
-649 LSKDTL
+649 LSTDTL

-675 LWTAKDPQAFYK
+675 MWTAKDPQAFYK

-692 GLDITYNLS
+692 GLDVTYNLS
-701 FKVKKEFTKGQIKNG
+701 FKVKKEFTKGQIQNG

-739 VHKDV
+739 IHKDV

-769 GWIVPANRSY
+769 GWVVPTGRSY
-779 DLFEYKFVDQLQQT
+779 DLFEYKFVDQLQRT
-793 HDLYLKDSVV
+793 HDLYLRDKVV
-803 AKVDITLSDGTVIAK
+803 AKVDVTLKDGTVIKK
-818 GSNLAQ
+818 GTNLGE

-830 NKETGLYELV
+830 NKKTGLYELV

-851 TSEFGA
+851 SSEFGA
-857 DDFVLVKR
+857 DDFVVVKR
-865 IKAGDVYNTADFFVN
+865 IKAGDVYNTADFFIN

-890 THTPEAPKPVTPQ
+890 THTPEKPKPVEPQ
-903 KVTPAKGLPST
+903 KATPKAPAKGLPQT
-914 GEASMTPLTA
+914 GEASVAPLTA
-924 IGAII
+924 LGAII
-929 LSALGLAGFKKRQ
+929 LSAIGLAGFKKR
-942 K
+942 KEN

>member
-28 GAFTLSTSQVSAD
+28 GAFTLATSQVSAD

-136 ERVAKENK
+136 ERVAKE
-144 EGQAAVDA
+144 
-152 RNKAGQAAVDARNKA
+152 NKAGQAAVDARNKA

-385 VNQNIAFRV
+385 VNQNIVFRV
-394 LTKDGQIIFEKKH
+394 LTKDGRPIFEKAH
-407 NGNSTFAET
+407 NGNKTFAET

-465 VPNVVIPGR
+465 VPNVVIPER
-474 PTPPKPEKV
+474 PTPPKPVKV

-533 TPAQPKVKPHVSV
+533 TPAQPKVKPHVSI
-546 PEKINYKV
+546 PEKINYSV
-554 AVHPVQIPKATPTK
+554 SVHPVLVPAANPSKA
-568 KVLDENGQ
+568 VIDEAGQ
-576 SINGKSVLPN
+576 SVNGKTVLPN

-594 QSFSQYKG
+594 QNFSQYKG

-617 DQPNEVLG
+617 DQPNEALA

-636 GDDVSQLLDMHHV
+636 GDDVSSLLEMRHV

-655 DEKLQTL
+655 DQKLQSL

-675 LWTAKDPQAFYK
+675 MWTAKDPQAFYK

-701 FKVKKEFTKGQIKNG
+701 FKIKANFTKGQIKNG

-724 GYTGNIVVNDLTTPE
+724 GYTGNIVVNDVTVPE
-739 VHKDV
+739 VHKDI

-749 GKSINNGT
+749 GKSINNST

-769 GWIVPANRSY
+769 GWVVPANRGY
-779 DLFEYKFVDQLQQT
+779 DLFEYKFVDQLQHT
-793 HDLYLKDSVV
+793 HDLYLRDKVV
-803 AKVDITLSDGTVIAK
+803 AKVDVTLKDGTVIKK
-818 GSNLAQ
+818 GTNLGE

-830 NKETGLYELV
+830 NKTTGRYELA
-840 FKKDFLEKVAR
+840 FKKEFLAKVSR
-851 TSEFGA
+851 ESEFGA
-857 DDFVLVKR
+857 DDFIVVKR
-865 IKAGDVYNTADFFVN
+865 IKAGDVYNTADLYVN
-880 GNKVKTETVV
+880 VYKVKSETVV
-890 THTPEAPKPVTPQ
+890 THTPEKPKPVEPQ
-903 KVTPAKGLPST
+903 KATPKAPAKGLPST

>member
-1 MNSQETKGHG
+1 MNNTQQGHG

-16 KAYGLVCGIALA
+16 KAYGLVCAIALA
-28 GAFTLSTSQVSAD
+28 GAFTLATSQVSAD

-69 DTAKKAAV
+69 ATAKKAAV
-77 AVTTTTAVNHATTTD
+77 AVTTTPAVNHATTTD

-128 DAENKAEA
+128 DAENKAE
-136 ERVAKENK
+136 
-144 EGQAAVDA
+144 
-152 RNKAGQAAVDARNKA
+152 
-167 GQAAVDARN
+167 
-176 KAKQQA
+176 
-182 QDDQKAKID
+182 
-191 AENKAE
+191 

-220 AKANATNAQ
+220 AKADATNAQ

-282 ALKAKAEADKQ
+282 AKKAKAEADKQ

-307 GVDNAEYGNSI
+307 GVDNRQYGNSI

-323 KPDGSFEFNHDMIDG
+323 HSDGTFEFNHDMIDG

-356 ANKDGSVTAFVDS
+356 TNKDGSVTAFVDS

-385 VNQNIAFRV
+385 VNQNIVFRV
-394 LTKDGQIIFEKKH
+394 LTKDGRPIFEKAH
-407 NGNSTFAET
+407 NGNKTFAET

-454 ALVSYVNNNDA
+454 ALVSYVNNNDV
-465 VPNVVIPGR
+465 VPNVVIPKQ

-483 TPEAEKPVPEKP
+483 TPEEEKPLPQKP
-495 VEPKLVTPTL
+495 VEPKFVTPTL
-505 KTYTPVKFIPRE
+505 KTYTP
-517 YKPEPITPETF
+517 
-528 TPEKF
+528 
-533 TPAQPKVKPHVSV
+533 AQQKVKPHVSI
-546 PEKINYKV
+546 PEKINYSV
-554 AVHPVQIPKATPTK
+554 SVHPVLVPAANPSKA
-568 KVLDENGQ
+568 VIDEAGQ
-576 SINGKSVLPN
+576 SVNGKTVLPN

-594 QSFSQYKG
+594 QNFSQYKG
-602 IKASAEAI
+602 IKVSAEAI

-617 DQPNEVLG
+617 DQPNEALG

-636 GDDVSQLLDMHHV
+636 GDDVSSLLEMRHV

-655 DEKLQTL
+655 DQKLQSL

-675 LWTAKDPQAFYK
+675 MWTAKDPQAFYK

-701 FKVKKEFTKGQIKNG
+701 FKVKKEFTKGQIQNG

-769 GWIVPANRSY
+769 GWVVPANRGY
-779 DLFEYKFVDQLQQT
+779 DLFEYKFVDQLQRT
-793 HDLYLKDSVV
+793 HDLYLRDKVV
-803 AKVDITLSDGTVIAK
+803 AKVDVTLKDGTVIKK
-818 GSNLAQ
+818 GTNLGE

-830 NKETGLYELV
+830 NKTTGRYELA
-840 FKKDFLEKVAR
+840 FKKEFLAKVSR
-851 TSEFGA
+851 ESEFGA
-857 DDFVLVKR
+857 DDFIVVKR
-865 IKAGDVYNTADFFVN
+865 IKAGDVYNTADLYVN
-880 GNKVKTETVV
+880 GYKVKSETVV
-890 THTPEAPKPVTPQ
+890 THTPEKPKPVEPQ
-903 KVTPAKGLPST
+903 KATPKAPAKGLPST

-929 LSALGLAGFKKRQ
+929 LSALGLAGVKKR
-942 K
+942 KEN

>member
-28 GAFTLSTSQVSAD
+28 LAAAFTLATSQVSAD

-108 AKAQANTQ
+108 AKAQANTK

-136 ERVAKENK
+136 ERVAK
-144 EGQAAVDA
+144 A
-152 RNKAGQAAVDARNKA
+152 NKAGQAEVDARNKA

-197 SQRVSQLNAQNKA
+197 SQRVSQLNAQTKA

-220 AKANATNAQ
+220 AKADATNAQ

-282 ALKAKAEADKQ
+282 AKKAKEEADKQ
-293 SINNVAFDIKAQAK
+293 TINNVAFDIKAQAR
-307 GVDNAEYGNSI
+307 GVDNKEYGNSI

-385 VNQNIAFRV
+385 VNQNIVFRV
-394 LTKDGQIIFEKKH
+394 LTKDGRPIFEKAH
-407 NGNSTFAET
+407 NGNKTFAET

-454 ALVSYVNNNDA
+454 ALVSYVNNNDV
-465 VPNVVIPGR
+465 VPNVVIPKQ
-474 PTPPKPEKV
+474 PTPPSTEKV

-495 VEPKLVTPTL
+495 VEPKFVTPTL
-505 KTYTPVKFIPRE
+505 KTYTPVKFIPKE
-517 YKPEPITPETF
+517 YKPVPITPEKF

-533 TPAQPKVKPHVSV
+533 NPAQPKVKPHVAI
-546 PEKINYKV
+546 PEKINYSV
-554 AVHPVQIPKATPTK
+554 SVHPVLVPAANPSKA
-568 KVLDENGQ
+568 VIDEAGQ
-576 SINGKSVLPN
+576 SVNGKTVLPN

-594 QSFSQYKG
+594 QSFSQYKD

-617 DQPNEVLG
+617 DQPNEALA

-636 GDDVSQLLDMHHV
+636 GDDVSSLLEMRHV

-655 DEKLQTL
+655 DQKLQSL

-675 LWTAKDPQAFYK
+675 MWTAKDPQAFYK

-744 LDKED
+744 LDKQD

-769 GWIVPANRSY
+769 GWVVPANRGY

-793 HDLYLKDSVV
+793 HDLYLKDKVV
-803 AKVDITLSDGTVIAK
+803 AKVAITLKDGTVIKK
-818 GSNLAQ
+818 GTNLGE

-830 NKETGLYELV
+830 NKTTGRYELA
-840 FKKDFLEKVAR
+840 FKKEFLAKVSR
-851 TSEFGA
+851 ESEFGA
-857 DDFVLVKR
+857 DDFIVVKR
-865 IKAGDVYNTADFFVN
+865 IKAGDVYNTADLYVN
-880 GNKVKTETVV
+880 GYKVKSETVV
-890 THTPEAPKPVTPQ
+890 THTPENPRPVTPQ
-903 KVTPAKGLPST
+903 KVTPAKGLPQT
-914 GEASMTPLTA
+914 GEASVAPLTA

>member
-1 MNSQETKGHG
+1 MNNTQQGHG

-16 KAYGLVCGIALA
+16 KAYGLVCAIALA
-28 GAFTLSTSQVSAD
+28 GAFTLATSQVSAD

-69 DTAKKAAV
+69 ATAKKAAV
-77 AVTTTTAVNHATTTD
+77 AVTTTPAVNHATTTD

-128 DAENKAEA
+128 DAENKAE
-136 ERVAKENK
+136 
-144 EGQAAVDA
+144 
-152 RNKAGQAAVDARNKA
+152 
-167 GQAAVDARN
+167 
-176 KAKQQA
+176 
-182 QDDQKAKID
+182 
-191 AENKAE
+191 

-220 AKANATNAQ
+220 AKADATNAQ

-282 ALKAKAEADKQ
+282 AKKAKAEADKQ

-307 GVDNAEYGNSI
+307 GVDNRQYGNSI

-323 KPDGSFEFNHDMIDG
+323 HSDGTFEFNHDMIDG

-356 ANKDGSVTAFVDS
+356 TNKDGSVTAFVDS

-385 VNQNIAFRV
+385 VNQNIVFRV
-394 LTKDGQIIFEKKH
+394 LTKDGRPIFEKAH
-407 NGNSTFAET
+407 NGNKTFAET

-454 ALVSYVNNNDA
+454 ALVSYVNNNDV
-465 VPNVVIPGR
+465 VPNVVIPKQ

-483 TPEAEKPVPEKP
+483 TPEEEKPLPQKP
-495 VEPKLVTPTL
+495 VEPKFVTPTL
-505 KTYTPVKFIPRE
+505 KTYTP
-517 YKPEPITPETF
+517 
-528 TPEKF
+528 
-533 TPAQPKVKPHVSV
+533 AQQKVKPHVSI
-546 PEKINYKV
+546 PEKINYSV
-554 AVHPVQIPKATPTK
+554 SVHPVLVPAANPSKA
-568 KVLDENGQ
+568 VIDEAGQ
-576 SINGKSVLPN
+576 SVNGKTVLPN

-594 QSFSQYKG
+594 QNFSQYKG

-617 DQPNEVLG
+617 DQPNEALG

-636 GDDVSQLLDMHHV
+636 GDDVSSLLEMRHV

-655 DEKLQTL
+655 DQKLQSL

-675 LWTAKDPQAFYK
+675 MWTAKDPQAFYK

-701 FKVKKEFTKGQIKNG
+701 FKVKKEFTKGQIQNG

-769 GWIVPANRSY
+769 GWVVPANRGY
-779 DLFEYKFVDQLQQT
+779 DLFEYKFVDQLQRT
-793 HDLYLKDSVV
+793 HDLYLRDKVV
-803 AKVDITLSDGTVIAK
+803 AKVDVTLKDGTVIKK
-818 GSNLAQ
+818 GTNLGE

-830 NKETGLYELV
+830 NKTTGRYELA
-840 FKKDFLEKVAR
+840 FKKEFLAKVSR
-851 TSEFGA
+851 ESEFGA
-857 DDFVLVKR
+857 DDFIVVKR
-865 IKAGDVYNTADFFVN
+865 IKAGDVYNTADLYVN
-880 GNKVKTETVV
+880 GYKVKSETVV
-890 THTPEAPKPVTPQ
+890 THTPEKPKPVEPQ
-903 KVTPAKGLPST
+903 KATPKAPAKGLPST

-929 LSALGLAGFKKRQ
+929 LSALGLAGVKKR
-942 K
+942 KEN

>member
-1 MNSQETKGHG
+1 MNSNTKGHG

-16 KAYGLVCGIALA
+16 KAYGLVCAIALA
-28 GAFTLSTSQVSAD
+28 GAFTLATSQVSAD

-77 AVTTTTAVNHATTTD
+77 AVTTTAAVNHATTTD
-92 AQADLANQTQ
+92 VQADLANQTQ

-128 DAENKAEA
+128 DAENKAESQ
-136 ERVAKENK
+136 RVAK
-144 EGQAAVDA
+144 A
-152 RNKAGQAAVDARNKA
+152 NKAGQAEVDARNKA

-197 SQRVSQLNAQNKA
+197 SQRVSQLNAQTKA

-220 AKANATNAQ
+220 AKADATNAQ

-394 LTKDGQIIFEKKH
+394 LTKDGRPIFEKAH
-407 NGNSTFAET
+407 NGNKTFAET

-433 SSGNVEVF
+433 SSGNIEVF

-465 VPNVVIPGR
+465 VPNVVIPEQ
-474 PTPPKPEKV
+474 PTPPTLEKV

-495 VEPKLVTPTL
+495 VEPKFVTPTL
-505 KTYTPVKFIPRE
+505 KTYTPVKFIPKE

-533 TPAQPKVKPHVSV
+533 TPAQPKVKPHVSI
-546 PEKINYKV
+546 PEKINYSV
-554 AVHPVQIPKATPTK
+554 SVHPVLVPAANPSKE
-568 KVLDENGQ
+568 VVDEAGK
-576 SINGKSVLPN
+576 SINGKTVLPN

-594 QSFSQYKG
+594 QSFSQYKD

-617 DQPNEVLG
+617 DQPNEALA

-636 GDDVSQLLDMHHV
+636 GDDVSSLLEMRHV

-655 DEKLQTL
+655 DQKLQSL

-675 LWTAKDPQAFYK
+675 MWTAKDPQAFYK

-744 LDKED
+744 LDKQD

-769 GWIVPANRSY
+769 GWVVPANRGY

-793 HDLYLKDSVV
+793 HDLYLKDKVV
-803 AKVDITLSDGTVIAK
+803 AKVAITLKDGTVIKK
-818 GSNLAQ
+818 GTNLGE

-830 NKETGLYELV
+830 NKTTGRYELA
-840 FKKDFLEKVAR
+840 FKKEFLAKVSR
-851 TSEFGA
+851 ESEFGA
-857 DDFVLVKR
+857 DDFIVVKR
-865 IKAGDVYNTADFFVN
+865 IKAGDVYNTADLYVN
-880 GNKVKTETVV
+880 GYKVKSETVV
-890 THTPEAPKPVTPQ
+890 THTPENPRPVTPQ
-903 KVTPAKGLPST
+903 KVTPAKGLPQT
-914 GEASMTPLTA
+914 GEASVAPLTA

>member
-1 MNSQETKGHG
+1 MNSNTKGHG

-16 KAYGLVCGIALA
+16 KAYGLVCAIALA
-28 GAFTLSTSQVSAD
+28 GAFTLATSQVSAD

-69 DTAKKAAV
+69 DTAKTAGV
-77 AVTTTTAVNHATTTD
+77 AVTTTAAVNHATTTD

-108 AKAQANTQ
+108 AKAQDNTQ

-144 EGQAAVDA
+144 EGQAE
-152 RNKAGQAAVDARNKA
+152 VDARNKA

-210 KIDAENKDAQ
+210 KLDAENKDAQ
-220 AKANATNAQ
+220 AKADATNAQ

-307 GVDNAEYGNSI
+307 GVDNTEYGNSI

-323 KPDGSFEFNHDMIDG
+323 QADGSFEFNHDMIDG
-338 VKTIGYGKLTGKV
+338 DKTIGYGKLTGKV

-407 NGNSTFAET
+407 NGNNTFSET
-416 LNKTLQLNLKYE
+416 LNKALDLNLKYD
-428 LKPHA
+428 LQPKA

-465 VPNVVIPGR
+465 VPNVVIPEQ
-474 PTPPKPEKV
+474 PTPPSTEKV

-495 VEPKLVTPTL
+495 VEPKLVTPAL
-505 KTYTPVKFIPRE
+505 KTYTPVKFIPKE

-533 TPAQPKVKPHVSV
+533 TPAQPKVKPHVAI
-546 PEKINYKV
+546 PEKINYSV
-554 AVHPVQIPKATPTK
+554 SVHPVLVPAANPSKA
-568 KVLDENGQ
+568 VIDEAGQ
-576 SINGKSVLPN
+576 SVNGKTVLPN

-594 QSFSQYKG
+594 QNFSQYKG

-617 DQPNEVLG
+617 DQPNEALA

-636 GDDVSQLLDMHHV
+636 GDDVSSLLEMRHV
-649 LSKDTL
+649 LSKDIL
-655 DEKLQTL
+655 DQKLQSL

-701 FKVKKEFTKGQIKNG
+701 FKVKKELTKGQIKNG

-757 VKLGDEVTYKLE
+757 VKLGNEVTYKLE

-779 DLFEYKFVDQLQQT
+779 DLFEYKFVDQLQHT

-803 AKVDITLSDGTVIAK
+803 AKADITLSDGTVIAK

-830 NKETGLYELV
+830 NKETGRYELA
-840 FKKDFLEKVAR
+840 FKKDFLAKVVR
-851 TSEFGA
+851 SSEFGA
-857 DDFVLVKR
+857 DAFLVVKR
-865 IKAGDVYNTADFFVN
+865 IKAGDVYNTADLYVN
-880 GNKVKTETVV
+880 GYKVKSEIVV
-890 THTPEAPKPVTPQ
+890 THTPEKPKPVEPQ
-903 KVTPAKGLPST
+903 KSTPKAPAKGLPQT
-914 GEASMTPLTA
+914 GEASVAPLTT

-929 LSALGLAGFKKRQ
+929 LSALGLVGLRKRQ
-942 K
+942 Q

>member
-28 GAFTLSTSQVSAD
+28 GAFTLATSQVSAD

-136 ERVAKENK
+136 ERVAK
-144 EGQAAVDA
+144 A
-152 RNKAGQAAVDARNKA
+152 NKAGQAEVDARNKA

-176 KAKQQA
+176 KAK
-182 QDDQKAKID
+182 
-191 AENKAE
+191 
-197 SQRVSQLNAQNKA
+197 
-210 KIDAENKDAQ
+210 IDAENKDAQ
-220 AKANATNAQ
+220 AKADATNAQ
-229 LQKDYQAKLAEI
+229 LQKDYQTKLANI

-385 VNQNIAFRV
+385 VNQNIVFRV
-394 LTKDGQIIFEKKH
+394 LTKDGRPIFEKAH
-407 NGNSTFAET
+407 NGNKTFAET

-465 VPNVVIPGR
+465 VPNVVIPEQ

-495 VEPKLVTPTL
+495 VEPKLVTPVL

-517 YKPEPITPETF
+517 YKPVPSTPETF

-594 QSFSQYKG
+594 QNFSQYKG

-617 DQPNEVLG
+617 DQPNEALA

-636 GDDVSQLLDMHHV
+636 GDDVSSLLEMRHV

-655 DEKLQTL
+655 DQKLQSL

-675 LWTAKDPQAFYK
+675 MWTAKDPQAFYK

-769 GWIVPANRSY
+769 GWVVPANRGY
-779 DLFEYKFVDQLQQT
+779 DLFEYKFVDHLQHT
-793 HDLYLKDSVV
+793 HDLYLKDKVV
-803 AKVDITLSDGTVIAK
+803 AKVAITLKDGTVIPK
-818 GSNLAQ
+818 GTNLVQ

-830 NKETGLYELV
+830 NKETGRYELA
-840 FKKDFLEKVAR
+840 FKADFLAQVSRSSA
-851 TSEFGA
+851 FGA
-857 DDFVLVKR
+857 DDFIVVKR

-890 THTPEAPKPVTPQ
+890 THTPEKPKPVMPQ
-903 KVTPAKGLPST
+903 KVTPKAPALPST
-914 GEASMTPLTA
+914 GEQGVSVLTVL
-924 IGAII
+924 GAAL
-929 LSALGLAGFKKRQ
+929 LSLLGLVGFKKRQ
-942 K
+942 Q

>member
-28 GAFTLSTSQVSAD
+28 GAFTLATSQVSAD

-136 ERVAKENK
+136 ERVAK
-144 EGQAAVDA
+144 A
-152 RNKAGQAAVDARNKA
+152 NKAGQAE
-167 GQAAVDARN
+167 VDARN

-220 AKANATNAQ
+220 AKADATNAQ
-229 LQKDYQAKLAEI
+229 LQKDYQTKLANI

-385 VNQNIAFRV
+385 VNQNIVFRV
-394 LTKDGQIIFEKKH
+394 LTKDGRPIFEKAH
-407 NGNSTFAET
+407 NGNKTFAET

-465 VPNVVIPGR
+465 VPNVVIPEQ

-495 VEPKLVTPTL
+495 VEPKLVTPVL

-517 YKPEPITPETF
+517 YKPVPSTPETF

-594 QSFSQYKG
+594 QNFSQYKG

-617 DQPNEVLG
+617 DQPNEALA

-636 GDDVSQLLDMHHV
+636 GDDVSSLLEMRHV

-655 DEKLQTL
+655 DQKLQSL

-675 LWTAKDPQAFYK
+675 MWTAKDPQAFYK

-769 GWIVPANRSY
+769 GWVVPANRGY
-779 DLFEYKFVDQLQQT
+779 DLFEYKFVDHLQHT
-793 HDLYLKDSVV
+793 HDLYPKDKVV
-803 AKVDITLSDGTVIAK
+803 AKVAITLKDGTVIPK
-818 GSNLAQ
+818 GTNLVQ

-830 NKETGLYELV
+830 NKETGRYELA
-840 FKKDFLEKVAR
+840 FKADFLAQVSRSSA
-851 TSEFGA
+851 FGA
-857 DDFVLVKR
+857 DDFIVVKR

-890 THTPEAPKPVTPQ
+890 THTPEKPKPVMPQ
-903 KVTPAKGLPST
+903 KVTPKAPALPST
-914 GEASMTPLTA
+914 GEQGVSVLTVL
-924 IGAII
+924 GAAL
-929 LSALGLAGFKKRQ
+929 LSLLGLVGFKKRQ
-942 K
+942 Q

>member
-1 MNSQETKGHG
+1 MNSNTKGHG

-16 KAYGLVCGIALA
+16 KAYGLVCAIALA
-28 GAFTLSTSQVSAD
+28 GAFTLATSQVSAD

-77 AVTTTTAVNHATTTD
+77 AVTTTAAVNHATTTD

-128 DAENKAEA
+128 DAENKAESQ
-136 ERVAKENK
+136 RVAK
-144 EGQAAVDA
+144 A
-152 RNKAGQAAVDARNKA
+152 NKAGQAEVDARNKA

-191 AENKAE
+191 EENKAE
-197 SQRVSQLNAQNKA
+197 SQRVSQLNAQTKA

-220 AKANATNAQ
+220 AKADATNAQ

-394 LTKDGQIIFEKKH
+394 LTKDGRPIFEKAH
-407 NGNSTFAET
+407 NGNKTFAET

-433 SSGNVEVF
+433 SSGNIEVF

-465 VPNVVIPGR
+465 VPNVVIPEQ
-474 PTPPKPEKV
+474 PTPPTLEKV

-495 VEPKLVTPTL
+495 VEPKFVTPTL
-505 KTYTPVKFIPRE
+505 KTYTPVKFIPKE

-533 TPAQPKVKPHVSV
+533 TPAQPKVKPHVSI
-546 PEKINYKV
+546 PEKINYSV
-554 AVHPVQIPKATPTK
+554 SVHPVLVPAANPSKE
-568 KVLDENGQ
+568 VVDEAGK
-576 SINGKSVLPN
+576 SINGKTVLPN

-594 QSFSQYKG
+594 QNFSQYKG

-617 DQPNEVLG
+617 DQPNEALA

-636 GDDVSQLLDMHHV
+636 GDDVSSLLEMRHV

-655 DEKLQTL
+655 DQKLQSL

-769 GWIVPANRSY
+769 GWVVPANRGY
-779 DLFEYKFVDQLQQT
+779 DLFEYKFVDHLQHT
-793 HDLYLKDSVV
+793 HDLYLKDKVV
-803 AKVDITLSDGTVIAK
+803 AKVAITLKDGTVIPK
-818 GSNLAQ
+818 GTNLVQ

-830 NKETGLYELV
+830 NKETGRYELA
-840 FKKDFLEKVAR
+840 FKADFLAQVSRSSA
-851 TSEFGA
+851 FGA
-857 DDFVLVKR
+857 DDFIVVKR

-890 THTPEAPKPVTPQ
+890 THTPEKPKPVMPQ
-903 KVTPAKGLPST
+903 KVTPKAPALPST
-914 GEASMTPLTA
+914 GEQGVSVLTVL
-924 IGAII
+924 GAAL
-929 LSALGLAGFKKRQ
+929 LSLLGLVGFKKRQ
-942 K
+942 Q

>member
-1 MNSQETKGHG
+1 MYKNQNTKGHG

-28 GAFTLSTSQVSAD
+28 GAFTLATSQVSAD

-69 DTAKKAAV
+69 ATAKKAAV
-77 AVTTTTAVNHATTTD
+77 AVTTTAAVNHATTTD

-102 AVKDVT
+102 TVKDVT

-128 DAENKAEA
+128 DAENKAE
-136 ERVAKENK
+136 
-144 EGQAAVDA
+144 
-152 RNKAGQAAVDARNKA
+152 
-167 GQAAVDARN
+167 
-176 KAKQQA
+176 
-182 QDDQKAKID
+182 
-191 AENKAE
+191 
-197 SQRVSQLNAQNKA
+197 SQRVSQLNAQTKA

-220 AKANATNAQ
+220 AKADATNAQ
-229 LQKDYQAKLAEI
+229 LQKDYQAKLAKI

-369 VTLYKYE
+369 ITLYKYE

-407 NGNSTFAET
+407 NGNKTFAET

-428 LKPHA
+428 LKPHG
-433 SSGNVEVF
+433 SSGSVEVF

-454 ALVSYVNNNDA
+454 ALVSYVNNNDV
-465 VPNVVIPGR
+465 VPNVVIPKQ
-474 PTPPKPEKV
+474 PTPPSTEKV
-483 TPEAEKPVPEKP
+483 TPEAEKPV
-495 VEPKLVTPTL
+495 EPKFVTPTL
-505 KTYTPVKFIPRE
+505 KTY
-517 YKPEPITPETF
+517 
-528 TPEKF
+528 
-533 TPAQPKVKPHVSV
+533 TPAQPKVKPHVSI
-546 PEKINYKV
+546 PEKINYSV
-554 AVHPVQIPKATPTK
+554 SVHPVLVPAANPSKA
-568 KVLDENGQ
+568 VIDEAGQ
-576 SINGKSVLPN
+576 SVNGKTVLPN
-586 ATLDYVAK
+586 AELNYVAK
-594 QSFSQYKG
+594 QDFSQYKG
-602 IKASAEAI
+602 MTASQGKI
-610 AKGFAFV
+610 AKNFV
-617 DQPNEVLG
+617 FIDDYKDDALDGKSMKVN
-625 ELTVKSIKASN
+625 SIKASD
-636 GDDVSQLLDMHHV
+636 GTDVSQLLEMRHV
-649 LSKDTL
+649 LSTDTL

-675 LWTAKDPQAFYK
+675 MWTAKDPQAFYK

-692 GLDITYNLS
+692 GLDVTYNLS
-701 FKVKKEFTKGQIKNG
+701 FKVKKEFTKGQIQNG

-739 VHKDV
+739 IHKDV

-769 GWIVPANRSY
+769 GWVVPTGRSY
-779 DLFEYKFVDQLQQT
+779 DLFEYKFVDQLQRT
-793 HDLYLKDSVV
+793 HDLYLRDKVV
-803 AKVDITLSDGTVIAK
+803 AKVDVTLKDGTVIKK
-818 GSNLAQ
+818 GTNLGE

-830 NKETGLYELV
+830 NKKTGLYELV

-851 TSEFGA
+851 SSEFGA
-857 DDFVLVKR
+857 DDFVVVKR
-865 IKAGDVYNTADFFVN
+865 IKAGDVYNTADFFIN

-890 THTPEAPKPVTPQ
+890 THTPEKPKPVEPQ
-903 KVTPAKGLPST
+903 KATPKAPAKGLPQT
-914 GEASMTPLTA
+914 GEASVAPLTA
-924 IGAII
+924 LGAII
-929 LSALGLAGFKKRQ
+929 LSAIGLAGFKKR
-942 K
+942 KEN

>member
-1 MNSQETKGHG
+1 

-28 GAFTLSTSQVSAD
+28 GAFTLATSQVSAD

-136 ERVAKENK
+136 ERVAK
-144 EGQAAVDA
+144 A
-152 RNKAGQAAVDARNKA
+152 NKAGQAEVDARNKA

-220 AKANATNAQ
+220 AKADATNAQ
-229 LQKDYQAKLAEI
+229 LQKDYQTKLANI

-385 VNQNIAFRV
+385 VNQNIVFRV
-394 LTKDGQIIFEKKH
+394 LTKDGRPIFEKAH
-407 NGNSTFAET
+407 NGNKTFAET

-465 VPNVVIPGR
+465 VPNVVIPEQ

-495 VEPKLVTPTL
+495 VEPKLVTPVL

-517 YKPEPITPETF
+517 YKPVPSTPETF

-594 QSFSQYKG
+594 QNFSQYKG

-617 DQPNEVLG
+617 DQPNEALA

-636 GDDVSQLLDMHHV
+636 GDDVSSLLEMRHV

-655 DEKLQTL
+655 DQKLQSL

-675 LWTAKDPQAFYK
+675 MWTAKDPQAFYK

-724 GYTGNIVVNDLTTPE
+724 GYTGNIVVNDLTTSE

-769 GWIVPANRSY
+769 GW
-779 DLFEYKFVDQLQQT
+779 
-793 HDLYLKDSVV
+793 VV
-803 AKVDITLSDGTVIAK
+803 
-818 GSNLAQ
+818 
-824 YTETVY
+824 
-830 NKETGLYELV
+830 
-840 FKKDFLEKVAR
+840 
-851 TSEFGA
+851 
-857 DDFVLVKR
+857 
-865 IKAGDVYNTADFFVN
+865 
-880 GNKVKTETVV
+880 
-890 THTPEAPKPVTPQ
+890 
-903 KVTPAKGLPST
+903 
-914 GEASMTPLTA
+914 
-924 IGAII
+924 
-929 LSALGLAGFKKRQ
+929 
-942 K
+942 

>member
-1 MNSQETKGHG
+1 MNSNTKGHG

-16 KAYGLVCGIALA
+16 KAYGLVCAIALV
-28 GAFTLSTSQVSAD
+28 GAFTLATSQVSAD

-77 AVTTTTAVNHATTTD
+77 AVTTTAAVNHATTTD

-128 DAENKAEA
+128 DAENKAESQ
-136 ERVAKENK
+136 RVAK
-144 EGQAAVDA
+144 A
-152 RNKAGQAAVDARNKA
+152 NKAGQAEVDARNKA

-197 SQRVSQLNAQNKA
+197 SQRVSQLNAQTKA

-220 AKANATNAQ
+220 AKADATNAQ

-394 LTKDGQIIFEKKH
+394 LTKDGRPIFEKAH
-407 NGNSTFAET
+407 NGNKTFAET

-433 SSGNVEVF
+433 SSGNIEVF

-465 VPNVVIPGR
+465 VPNVVIPEQ
-474 PTPPKPEKV
+474 PTPPTLEKV

-495 VEPKLVTPTL
+495 VEPKFVTPTL
-505 KTYTPVKFIPRE
+505 KTYTPVKFIPKE

-533 TPAQPKVKPHVSV
+533 TPAQPKVKPHVSI
-546 PEKINYKV
+546 PEKINYSV
-554 AVHPVQIPKATPTK
+554 SVHPVLVPAANPSKE
-568 KVLDENGQ
+568 VVDEAGK
-576 SINGKSVLPN
+576 SINGKTVLPN

-594 QSFSQYKG
+594 QNFSQYKG

-617 DQPNEVLG
+617 DQPNEALA

-636 GDDVSQLLDMHHV
+636 GDDVSSLLEMRHV

-655 DEKLQTL
+655 DQKLQSL

-769 GWIVPANRSY
+769 GWVVPANRGY
-779 DLFEYKFVDQLQQT
+779 DLFEYKFVDHLQHT
-793 HDLYLKDSVV
+793 HDLYLKDKVV
-803 AKVDITLSDGTVIAK
+803 AKVAITLKDGTVIPK
-818 GSNLAQ
+818 GTNLVQ

-830 NKETGLYELV
+830 NKETGRYELA
-840 FKKDFLEKVAR
+840 FKADFLAQVSRSSA
-851 TSEFGA
+851 FGA
-857 DDFVLVKR
+857 DDFIVVKR

-890 THTPEAPKPVTPQ
+890 THTPEKPKPVMPQ
-903 KVTPAKGLPST
+903 KVTPKAPALPST
-914 GEASMTPLTA
+914 GEQGVSVLTVL
-924 IGAII
+924 GAAL
-929 LSALGLAGFKKRQ
+929 LSLLGLVGFKKRQ
-942 K
+942 Q

>member
-1 MNSQETKGHG
+1 MNSNTKGHG

-28 GAFTLSTSQVSAD
+28 GAFTLATSQVSAD

-55 QAETVTS
+55 QTNTVTS

-92 AQADLANQTQ
+92 AHADLANQTQ
-102 AVKDVT
+102 AVKDAT

-144 EGQAAVDA
+144 E
-152 RNKAGQAAVDARNKA
+152 GQAAVDARNKA

-220 AKANATNAQ
+220 AKADATNAQ
-229 LQKDYQAKLAEI
+229 LQKDYQAKLAKI

-253 RNKDAQAKA
+253 RNKDAQAKS

-385 VNQNIAFRV
+385 VNQNIVFRV
-394 LTKDGQIIFEKKH
+394 LTKDGRPIFEKAH
-407 NGNSTFAET
+407 NGNKTFAET

-428 LKPHA
+428 LKPHG
-433 SSGNVEVF
+433 SSGSVEVF

-465 VPNVVIPGR
+465 VPDVVIPEQ
-474 PTPPKPEKV
+474 PTPPVLEKV
-483 TPEAEKPVPEKP
+483 TPEAEKPLPPKP
-495 VEPKLVTPTL
+495 VEPKLVSPEV
-505 KTYTPVKFIPRE
+505 KTYTPIKFIPKE

-528 TPEKF
+528 TPEKY
-533 TPAQPKVKPHVSV
+533 TPIQPVVKPHVSV
-546 PEKINYKV
+546 PEKVHYTV
-554 AVHPVQIPKATPTK
+554 TVHPVQVPKANPTK
-568 KVLDENGQ
+568 AVVDENGQ
-576 SINGKSVLPN
+576 SIDGKSVLPN
-586 ATLDYVAK
+586 TTLNYVAK
-594 QSFSQYKG
+594 QSFSQYKD

-617 DQPNEVLG
+617 DQPNEALE

-636 GDDVSQLLDMHHV
+636 GDDVSQLLEMRHV

-675 LWTAKDPQAFYK
+675 MWTAKDPQAFYK

-744 LDKED
+744 LDKQD

-769 GWIVPANRSY
+769 GWVVPANRSY
-779 DLFEYKFVDQLQQT
+779 DLFEYKFVDQLQHT
-793 HDLYLKDSVV
+793 HDLYLRDKVV
-803 AKVDITLSDGTVIAK
+803 AKVDVTLKDGTVIKK
-818 GSNLAQ
+818 GTNLGE

-890 THTPEAPKPVTPQ
+890 THTPENPRPVTPQ
-903 KVTPAKGLPST
+903 KVTPKAPAKGLPQT
-914 GEASMTPLTA
+914 GEASVAPLTA
-924 IGAII
+924 LGAII
-929 LSALGLAGFKKRQ
+929 LSAIGLAGFKKR
-942 K
+942 KAG

>member
-1 MNSQETKGHG
+1 MYKNQNTKGHG

-28 GAFTLSTSQVSAD
+28 GAFTLATSQVSAD

-69 DTAKKAAV
+69 ATAKKAAV
-77 AVTTTTAVNHATTTD
+77 AVTTTAAVNHATTTD

-102 AVKDVT
+102 TVKDVT

-128 DAENKAEA
+128 DAENKAE
-136 ERVAKENK
+136 
-144 EGQAAVDA
+144 
-152 RNKAGQAAVDARNKA
+152 
-167 GQAAVDARN
+167 
-176 KAKQQA
+176 
-182 QDDQKAKID
+182 
-191 AENKAE
+191 
-197 SQRVSQLNAQNKA
+197 SQRVSQLNAQTKA

-220 AKANATNAQ
+220 AKADATNAQ
-229 LQKDYQAKLAEI
+229 LQKDYQAKLAKIKSVEAYNAGVRQRNKDAQAKADATNAQLQKDYQAKLAKI

-369 VTLYKYE
+369 ITLYKYE

-407 NGNSTFAET
+407 NGNKTFAET

-428 LKPHA
+428 LKPHG
-433 SSGNVEVF
+433 SSGSVEVF

-454 ALVSYVNNNDA
+454 ALVSYVNNNDV
-465 VPNVVIPGR
+465 VPNVVIPKQ
-474 PTPPKPEKV
+474 PTPPSTEKV

-495 VEPKLVTPTL
+495 VEPKFVTPTL
-505 KTYTPVKFIPRE
+505 KTY
-517 YKPEPITPETF
+517 
-528 TPEKF
+528 
-533 TPAQPKVKPHVSV
+533 TPAQPKVKPHVSI
-546 PEKINYKV
+546 PEKINYSV
-554 AVHPVQIPKATPTK
+554 SVHPVLVPAANPSKA
-568 KVLDENGQ
+568 VIDEAGQ
-576 SINGKSVLPN
+576 SVNGKTVLPN
-586 ATLDYVAK
+586 AELNYVAK
-594 QSFSQYKG
+594 QDFSQYKG
-602 IKASAEAI
+602 MTASQGKI
-610 AKGFAFV
+610 AKNFV
-617 DQPNEVLG
+617 FIDDYKDDALDGKSMKVN
-625 ELTVKSIKASN
+625 SIKASD
-636 GDDVSQLLDMHHV
+636 GTDVSQLLEMRHV
-649 LSKDTL
+649 LSTDTL

-675 LWTAKDPQAFYK
+675 MWTAKDPQAFYK

-692 GLDITYNLS
+692 GLDVTYNLS
-701 FKVKKEFTKGQIKNG
+701 FKVKKEFTKGQIQNG

-739 VHKDV
+739 IHKDV

-769 GWIVPANRSY
+769 GWVVPTGRSY
-779 DLFEYKFVDQLQQT
+779 DLFEYKFVDQLQRT
-793 HDLYLKDSVV
+793 HDLYLRDKVV
-803 AKVDITLSDGTVIAK
+803 AKVDVTLKDGTVIKK
-818 GSNLAQ
+818 GTNLGE

-830 NKETGLYELV
+830 NKKTGLYELV

-851 TSEFGA
+851 SSEFGA
-857 DDFVLVKR
+857 DDFVVVKR
-865 IKAGDVYNTADFFVN
+865 IKAGDVYNTADFFIN

-890 THTPEAPKPVTPQ
+890 THTPEKPKPVEPQ
-903 KVTPAKGLPST
+903 KATPKAPAKGLPQT
-914 GEASMTPLTA
+914 GEASVAPLTA
-924 IGAII
+924 LGAII
-929 LSALGLAGFKKRQ
+929 LSAIGLAGFKKR
-942 K
+942 KEN

>member
-28 GAFTLSTSQVSAD
+28 GAFTLATSQVSAD

-136 ERVAKENK
+136 ERVAK
-144 EGQAAVDA
+144 A
-152 RNKAGQAAVDARNKA
+152 NKAGQAE
-167 GQAAVDARN
+167 VDARN

-220 AKANATNAQ
+220 AKADATNAQ
-229 LQKDYQAKLAEI
+229 LQKDYQTKLANI

-376 YRNVAQNAA
+376 YRNVSQNAA
-385 VNQNIAFRV
+385 VNQNIVFRV
-394 LTKDGQIIFEKKH
+394 LTKDGRPIFEKAH
-407 NGNSTFAET
+407 NGNKTFAET

-465 VPNVVIPGR
+465 VPNVVIPEQ

-495 VEPKLVTPTL
+495 VEPKLVTPVL

-517 YKPEPITPETF
+517 YKPVPSTPETF

-594 QSFSQYKG
+594 QNFSQYKG

-617 DQPNEVLG
+617 DQPNEALA

-636 GDDVSQLLDMHHV
+636 GDDVSSLLEMRHV

-655 DEKLQTL
+655 DQKLQSL

-675 LWTAKDPQAFYK
+675 MWTAKDPQAFYK

-769 GWIVPANRSY
+769 GWVVPANRGY
-779 DLFEYKFVDQLQQT
+779 DLFEYKFVDHLQHT
-793 HDLYLKDSVV
+793 HDLYLKDKVV
-803 AKVDITLSDGTVIAK
+803 AKVAITLKDGTVIPK
-818 GSNLAQ
+818 GTNLVQ

-830 NKETGLYELV
+830 NKETGRYELA
-840 FKKDFLEKVAR
+840 FKADFLAQVSRSSA
-851 TSEFGA
+851 FGA
-857 DDFVLVKR
+857 DDFIVVKR

-890 THTPEAPKPVTPQ
+890 THTPEKPKPVMPQ
-903 KVTPAKGLPST
+903 KVTPKAPALPST
-914 GEASMTPLTA
+914 GEQGVSVLTVL
-924 IGAII
+924 GAAL
-929 LSALGLAGFKKRQ
+929 LSLLGLVGFKKRQ
-942 K
+942 Q

>member
-28 GAFTLSTSQVSAD
+28 GAFTLATSQVSAD

-136 ERVAKENK
+136 ERVAK
-144 EGQAAVDA
+144 A
-152 RNKAGQAAVDARNKA
+152 NKAGQAEVDARNKA

-220 AKANATNAQ
+220 AKADATNAQ
-229 LQKDYQAKLAEI
+229 LQKDYQTKLANI

-385 VNQNIAFRV
+385 VNQNIVFRV
-394 LTKDGQIIFEKKH
+394 LTKDGRPIFEKAH
-407 NGNSTFAET
+407 NGNKTFAET

-428 LKPHA
+428 LKPHG
-433 SSGNVEVF
+433 SSGSVEVF

-465 VPNVVIPGR
+465 VPNVVIPEQ
-474 PTPPKPEKV
+474 PTPPSTEKV

-495 VEPKLVTPTL
+495 VEPKFVTPTL
-505 KTYTPVKFIPRE
+505 KTYTPVKFIPKE

-533 TPAQPKVKPHVSV
+533 TPAQPKVKPHVSI
-546 PEKINYKV
+546 PEKINYSV
-554 AVHPVQIPKATPTK
+554 SVHPVLVPAANPSKE
-568 KVLDENGQ
+568 VVDEAGK
-576 SINGKSVLPN
+576 SINGKTVLPN

-594 QSFSQYKG
+594 QNFSQYKG

-617 DQPNEVLG
+617 DQPNEALA

-636 GDDVSQLLDMHHV
+636 GDDVSSLLEMRHV

-655 DEKLQTL
+655 DQKLQSL

-769 GWIVPANRSY
+769 GWVVPANRGY
-779 DLFEYKFVDQLQQT
+779 DLFEYKFVDHLQHT
-793 HDLYLKDSVV
+793 HDLYLKDKVV
-803 AKVDITLSDGTVIAK
+803 AKVAITLKDGTVIPK
-818 GSNLAQ
+818 GTNLVQ

-830 NKETGLYELV
+830 NKETGRYELA
-840 FKKDFLEKVAR
+840 FKADFLAQVSRSSA
-851 TSEFGA
+851 FGA
-857 DDFVLVKR
+857 DDFIVVKR

-890 THTPEAPKPVTPQ
+890 THTTEKPKPVEPQ
-903 KVTPAKGLPST
+903 KATPKAPAKGLPQT
-914 GEASMTPLTA
+914 GEASVAPLTA
-924 IGAII
+924 LGAII
-929 LSALGLAGFKKRQ
+929 LSAIGLAGFKKR
-942 K
+942 KAG

>member
-11 FFRKS
+11 FFRKT

-28 GAFTLSTSQVSAD
+28 LAAAFTLATSQVSAD

-55 QAETVTS
+55 QTNTVTS

-77 AVTTTTAVNHATTTD
+77 AVTTTPAVNHATTTD

-128 DAENKAEA
+128 DAENKAESQ
-136 ERVAKENK
+136 RVAK
-144 EGQAAVDA
+144 A
-152 RNKAGQAAVDARNKA
+152 NKAGQAE
-167 GQAAVDARN
+167 VDARN

-197 SQRVSQLNAQNKA
+197 SQRVSQLNAQTKA

-220 AKANATNAQ
+220 AKADATNAQ

-282 ALKAKAEADKQ
+282 AKKAKEEADKQ
-293 SINNVAFDIKAQAK
+293 TINNVAFDIKAQAR
-307 GVDNAEYGNSI
+307 GVDNKEYGNSI

-385 VNQNIAFRV
+385 VNQNIVFRV
-394 LTKDGQIIFEKKH
+394 LTKDGRPIFEKAH
-407 NGNSTFAET
+407 NGNKTFAET

-441 KIHDDWVHDTHGS
+441 KLHDDWVHDTHGS

-465 VPNVVIPGR
+465 VPNVVIPER
-474 PTPPKPEKV
+474 PTPPSPEKV

-505 KTYTPVKFIPRE
+505 KTYTPVKFIPKE
-517 YKPEPITPETF
+517 YKPEPITPEKF

-533 TPAQPKVKPHVSV
+533 NPILPKIKPHTAV
-546 PEKINYKV
+546 PEKVHYTV
-554 AVHPVQIPKATPTK
+554 TVHPVQVPKANPTK
-568 KVLDENGQ
+568 AVVDENGQ
-576 SINGKSVLPN
+576 SIDGKSVLPN
-586 ATLDYVAK
+586 TTLNYVAK
-594 QSFSQYKG
+594 QNFSQYKG

-617 DQPNEVLG
+617 DQPNEALA

-636 GDDVSQLLDMHHV
+636 GDDVSSLLEMRHV

-655 DEKLQTL
+655 DQKLQSL

-675 LWTAKDPQAFYK
+675 MWTAKDPQAFYK

-701 FKVKKEFTKGQIKNG
+701 FKIKANFTKGQIKNG

-724 GYTGNIVVNDLTTPE
+724 GYTGNIVVNDVTVPE
-739 VHKDV
+739 VHKDI

-749 GKSINNGT
+749 GKSINNST

-769 GWIVPANRSY
+769 GWVVPANRGY
-779 DLFEYKFVDQLQQT
+779 DLFEYKFVDQLQHT
-793 HDLYLKDSVV
+793 HDLYLRDKVV
-803 AKVDITLSDGTVIAK
+803 AKVDVTLKDGTVIKK
-818 GSNLAQ
+818 GTNLGE

-830 NKETGLYELV
+830 NKTTGRYELA
-840 FKKDFLEKVAR
+840 FKKEFLAKVSR
-851 TSEFGA
+851 ESEFGA
-857 DDFVLVKR
+857 DDFIVVKR
-865 IKAGDVYNTADFFVN
+865 IKAGDVYNTADLYVN
-880 GNKVKTETVV
+880 GYKVKSETVV
-890 THTPEAPKPVTPQ
+890 THTTEKPKPVEPQ
-903 KVTPAKGLPST
+903 KATPKAPAKGLPQT
-914 GEASMTPLTA
+914 GEQGVSVLTVL
-924 IGAII
+924 GAGL
-929 LSALGLAGFKKRQ
+929 LSLLGLVGLKKRQ
-942 K
+942 Q